1 MRLKKSIKRGIAAVT
16 ITGIMASSAMPA
28 FAKDYH
34 IDYGDIKVDRDQ
46 VSYTDEDGKKYDNEK
61 NEDGDITITGKS
73 DKNTVSIKDADVTFK
88 DLEIDKSTSSS
99 VEGDAAVS
107 VSGDSSIELD
117 GKNTI
122 TSGTKHAGIEKADDN
137 GTLTIKDDNGVSGSL
152 DANGGFGGAGIG
164 GGSNEDGSNITIKG
178 GTMTANGGFGGAGIG
193 GGNGADGSDITI
205 TGGTII
211 ANGGFGGAG
220 IGGGSSSSSGGGNG
234 SDITISGGNVTANG
248 GTAGAGIGGGD
259 GDEANG
265 LNKES
270 DSTGGGKGSNI
281 SISGKDTIV
290 NAEGG
295 AEAAGIGGGRSGD
308 ADTIEITDSTV
319 ISNGHDSNN
328 GNSGAGIGGG
338 GFGAGGGAGGGIS
351 NITIKDADVT
361 AGADAG
367 GAGIGSGNASGW
379 ISYPSSF
386 PNWKAEHPNEG
397 VASDITISGGRVKAS
412 GGDDSAGIGGGYL
425 GSGSDITIKDN
436 ADVTA
441 NGGKWGA
448 GIGGGRDGDGSDIS
462 ISDSNVSASG
472 GAAGAGIGGGRGG
485 KGENVTISGSS
496 TVSVKH
502 GPGATLTSGTRYGAG
517 AGIGNGGAKDSVN
530 GEELTPDTSAIDHT
544 AEHGYIDYF
553 DADGSLLKRIPHHIV
568 EDPAV
573 EPTCTSVGYTAGSHC
588 DLCGEVFVA
597 QTELPLKDHT
607 PAEGRVNVR
616 EATTQEEGY
625 TGDIVCAVCGTVL
638 EYGQPIPKLPAPD
651 ENSPIDPVV
660 PAESSGTVQAPPQ
673 LEVQNLLRQDLIH
686 DETVVQ
692 QSYDESSQTLTIR
705 AELSIATLTGTLG
718 SLKALQAQG
727 VTTIA
732 LVTRHRTSTLDLAA
746 LIALG
751 GEDVTFSLV
760 HTVGIPALFVGG
772 FLHNDLL
779 R

>member
-34 IDYGDIKVDRDQ
+34 IDYGDIKVDQDK
-46 VSYTDEDGKKYDNEK
+46 VSYTDKDGTKYDNEK

-73 DKNTVSIKDADVTFK
+73 DENTVSVKDADVTFK
-88 DLEIDKSTSSS
+88 DLEIDRSASSTAAD
-99 VEGDAAVS
+99 GAAVS
-107 VSGDSSIELD
+107 VSGNSSIELD

-122 TSGTKHAGIEKADDN
+122 SSGMGHAGIEKADDN
-137 GTLTIKDDNGVSGSL
+137 GTMTIKDDNNVSGSL
-152 DANGGFGGAGIG
+152 
-164 GGSNEDGSNITIKG
+164 
-178 GTMTANGGFGGAGIG
+178 TANGGFGGAGIG
-193 GGNGADGSDITI
+193 GGNNADGSDITI

-220 IGGGSSSSSGGGNG
+220 IGGGSSSISGGGNG

-248 GTAGAGIGGGD
+248 GAAGAGIGGGD
-259 GDEANG
+259 GDNANG
-265 LNKES
+265 LNKKS
-270 DSTGGGKGSNI
+270 DSTGGGRGSNI
-281 SISGKDTIV
+281 TISGKNTIV

-319 ISNGHDSNN
+319 ISNGHDSDN

-338 GFGAGGGAGGGIS
+338 GFGAGG
-351 NITIKDADVT
+351 
-361 AGADAG
+361 
-367 GAGIGSGNASGW
+367 AGIGSGRASGW
-379 ISYPSSF
+379 ISYPSIF

-397 VASDITISGGRVKAS
+397 VASGITISGGRVEAS

-448 GIGGGRDGDGSDIS
+448 GIGGGRGGDGSDIS

-502 GPGATLTSGTRYGAG
+502 GPGATLTSGTCYGAG
-517 AGIGNGGAKDSVN
+517 AGIGNGGGKDDVR
-530 GEELTPDTSAIDHT
+530 GEEIAPDISGIDST
-544 AEHGYIDYF
+544 GQGYINYYDS
-553 DADGSLLKRIPHHIV
+553 DNNLL
-568 EDPAV
+568 
-573 EPTCTSVGYTAGSHC
+573 T
-588 DLCGEVFVA
+588 
-597 QTELPLKDHT
+597 
-607 PAEGRVNVR
+607 RVPS
-616 EATTQEEGY
+616 A
-625 TGDIVCAVCGTVL
+625 
-638 EYGQPIPKLPAPD
+638 PAPE
-651 ENSPIDPVV
+651 ENDSEGDDAE
-660 PAESSGTVQAPPQ
+660 PALSASMKQAVSQ
-673 LEVQNLLRQDLIH
+673 LEVRGALRQNLMQDTSI
-686 DETVVQ
+686 VQ
-692 QSYDESSQTLTIR
+692 QDYDADAHVLTIR

-732 LVTRHRTSTLDLAA
+732 LVTQHCTSTLDLAE
-746 LIALG
+746 LTALG
-751 GEDVTFSLV
+751 GEDTVFSLV
-760 HTVGIPALFVGG
+760 HTAGIPALSVGCA
-772 FLHNDLL
+772 LHNELIH
-779 R
+779 

>member
-34 IDYGDIKVDRDQ
+34 IEYGDIKVDQDK
-46 VSYTDEDGKKYDNEK
+46 VSYTDKDGTKYDNEK

-73 DKNTVSIKDADVTFK
+73 DENTVSVKDADVTFK
-88 DLEIDKSTSSS
+88 DLEIDRSASSTAAD
-99 VEGDAAVS
+99 GAAVS
-107 VSGDSSIELD
+107 VSGNSSIELD

-122 TSGTKHAGIEKADDN
+122 SSGMGHAGIEKADDN
-137 GTLTIKDDNGVSGSL
+137 GTMTIKDDNNVSGSL
-152 DANGGFGGAGIG
+152 
-164 GGSNEDGSNITIKG
+164 
-178 GTMTANGGFGGAGIG
+178 TANGGFGGAGIG
-193 GGNGADGSDITI
+193 GGNNADGSDITI
-205 TGGTII
+205 TGGNVT
-211 ANGGFGGAG
+211 ANGGGHAAG
-220 IGGGSSSSSGGGNG
+220 IGGGSSSYSGGGNG

-259 GDEANG
+259 GDAANG
-265 LNKES
+265 LNKKS
-270 DSTGGGKGSNI
+270 DSTGGGRGSNI
-281 SISGKDTIV
+281 TISGKNTIV

-319 ISNGHDSNN
+319 ISNGHDSGN

-338 GFGAGGGAGGGIS
+338 GFGAGGSAGGGIS

-367 GAGIGSGNASGW
+367 GAGIGSGRASGW
-379 ISYPSSF
+379 ISHPSIF

-448 GIGGGRDGDGSDIS
+448 GIGGGWSGDGSDIS

-472 GAAGAGIGGGRGG
+472 GAAGAGIGGGCGG

-502 GPGATLTSGTRYGAG
+502 GPGATLTSGTCYGAG
-517 AGIGNGGAKDSVN
+517 AGIGNGGGKDDVR
-530 GEELTPDTSAIDHT
+530 GEEIAPDISGIDST
-544 AEHGYIDYF
+544 GQGYINYYDS
-553 DADGSLLKRIPHHIV
+553 DNNLL
-568 EDPAV
+568 
-573 EPTCTSVGYTAGSHC
+573 T
-588 DLCGEVFVA
+588 
-597 QTELPLKDHT
+597 
-607 PAEGRVNVR
+607 RVPS
-616 EATTQEEGY
+616 A
-625 TGDIVCAVCGTVL
+625 
-638 EYGQPIPKLPAPD
+638 PAPE
-651 ENSPIDPVV
+651 ENDSEGDDAE
-660 PAESSGTVQAPPQ
+660 PALSASMKQAVSQ
-673 LEVQNLLRQDLIH
+673 LEVRGALRQNLMQDTSI
-686 DETVVQ
+686 VQ
-692 QSYDESSQTLTIR
+692 QDYDADAHVLTIR

-732 LVTRHRTSTLDLAA
+732 FVTQHCTSTLDLAE
-746 LIALG
+746 LTALG
-751 GEDVTFSLV
+751 GEDTVFSLV
-760 HTVGIPALFVGG
+760 HTAGIPALSVGG
-772 FLHNDLL
+772 ALHNELIH
-779 R
+779 

>member
-34 IDYGDIKVDRDQ
+34 IDYGDIKVDQDK
-46 VSYTDEDGKKYDNEK
+46 VSYTDKDGTKYDNEK

-73 DKNTVSIKDADVTFK
+73 DENTVSVKDADVTFK
-88 DLEIDKSTSSS
+88 DLEIDRSASSTAAD
-99 VEGDAAVS
+99 GAAVS
-107 VSGDSSIELD
+107 VSGNSSIELD

-122 TSGTKHAGIEKADDN
+122 SSGMGHAGIEKADDN
-137 GTLTIKDDNGVSGSL
+137 GTMTIKDDNNVSGSL
-152 DANGGFGGAGIG
+152 
-164 GGSNEDGSNITIKG
+164 
-178 GTMTANGGFGGAGIG
+178 TANGGFGGAGIG
-193 GGNGADGSDITI
+193 GGNNADGSDITI
-205 TGGTII
+205 TGGNVT
-211 ANGGFGGAG
+211 ANGGGHAAG

-259 GDEANG
+259 GDAANG

-270 DSTGGGKGSNI
+270 DSTGGGRGSNI
-281 SISGKDTIV
+281 TISGKNTIV
-290 NAEGG
+290 KAEGG

-319 ISNGHDSNN
+319 ISNGHGSDT

-338 GFGAGGGAGGGIS
+338 GVGAGGGAGGGIS

-367 GAGIGSGNASGW
+367 GAGIGSGSASGW
-379 ISYPSSF
+379 INYPGIF

-448 GIGGGRDGDGSDIS
+448 GIGGGRGGDGSDIS

-502 GPGATLTSGTRYGAG
+502 GPGATLTSGTCYGAG
-517 AGIGNGGAKDSVN
+517 AGIGNGGGKDDVR
-530 GEELTPDTSAIDHT
+530 GEEIAPDISGIDST
-544 AEHGYIDYF
+544 GQGYINYYDS
-553 DADGSLLKRIPHHIV
+553 DNNLL
-568 EDPAV
+568 
-573 EPTCTSVGYTAGSHC
+573 T
-588 DLCGEVFVA
+588 
-597 QTELPLKDHT
+597 
-607 PAEGRVNVR
+607 RVPS
-616 EATTQEEGY
+616 A
-625 TGDIVCAVCGTVL
+625 
-638 EYGQPIPKLPAPD
+638 PAPE
-651 ENSPIDPVV
+651 ENDSEGDDAE
-660 PAESSGTVQAPPQ
+660 PALSASMKQAVSQ
-673 LEVQNLLRQDLIH
+673 LEVRGALRQNLMQDTSI
-686 DETVVQ
+686 VQ
-692 QSYDESSQTLTIR
+692 QDYDADAHVLTIR

-732 LVTRHRTSTLDLAA
+732 LVTQHCTSTLDLAE
-746 LIALG
+746 LTALG
-751 GEDVTFSLV
+751 GEDTVFSLV
-760 HTVGIPALFVGG
+760 HTAGIPALSVGG
-772 FLHNDLL
+772 ALHNELIH
-779 R
+779 

>member
-16 ITGIMASSAMPA
+16 ITGIMVSSAMPA

-34 IDYGDIKVDRDQ
+34 IDYGDIKVDQDK
-46 VSYTDEDGKKYDNEK
+46 VSYTDKDGTKYDNEK

-73 DKNTVSIKDADVTFK
+73 DENTVSVKDADVTFK
-88 DLEIDKSTSSS
+88 DLEIDRSASSTAAD
-99 VEGDAAVS
+99 GAAVS
-107 VSGDSSIELD
+107 VSGNSSIELD

-122 TSGTKHAGIEKADDN
+122 SSGMGHAGIEKADDN
-137 GTLTIKDDNGVSGSL
+137 GTMTIKDDNNVSGSL
-152 DANGGFGGAGIG
+152 
-164 GGSNEDGSNITIKG
+164 
-178 GTMTANGGFGGAGIG
+178 TANGGFGGAGIG
-193 GGNGADGSDITI
+193 GGNNADGSDITI
-205 TGGTII
+205 TGGNVT
-211 ANGGFGGAG
+211 ANGGGHAAG

-259 GDEANG
+259 GDAANG

-270 DSTGGGKGSNI
+270 DSTGGGRGSNI
-281 SISGKDTIV
+281 TISGKNTIV
-290 NAEGG
+290 KAEGG

-319 ISNGHDSNN
+319 ISNGHDSGN

-367 GAGIGSGNASGW
+367 GAGIGSGNASGFT
-379 ISYPSSF
+379 IFY

-448 GIGGGRDGDGSDIS
+448 GIGGGRGGDGSDIS

-502 GPGATLTSGTRYGAG
+502 GPGATLPSGTCYGAG
-517 AGIGNGGAKDSVN
+517 AGIGNGGGKDDVR
-530 GEELTPDTSAIDHT
+530 GEEIAPDISGIDST
-544 AEHGYIDYF
+544 GQGYINYYDS
-553 DADGSLLKRIPHHIV
+553 DNNLL
-568 EDPAV
+568 
-573 EPTCTSVGYTAGSHC
+573 T
-588 DLCGEVFVA
+588 
-597 QTELPLKDHT
+597 
-607 PAEGRVNVR
+607 RVPS
-616 EATTQEEGY
+616 A
-625 TGDIVCAVCGTVL
+625 
-638 EYGQPIPKLPAPD
+638 PAPE
-651 ENSPIDPVV
+651 ENDSEGDDAE
-660 PAESSGTVQAPPQ
+660 PALSASMKQAVSQ
-673 LEVQNLLRQDLIH
+673 LEVRGALRQNLMQDTSI
-686 DETVVQ
+686 VQ
-692 QSYDESSQTLTIR
+692 QDYDADAHVLTIR

-732 LVTRHRTSTLDLAA
+732 LVTQHCTSTLDLAE
-746 LIALG
+746 LTALG
-751 GEDVTFSLV
+751 GEDTVFSLV
-760 HTVGIPALFVGG
+760 HTAGIPALSVGG
-772 FLHNDLL
+772 ALHNELIH
-779 R
+779 

>member
-34 IDYGDIKVDRDQ
+34 IDYGDIKVDQDK
-46 VSYTDEDGKKYDNEK
+46 VSYTDKDGTKYDNEK

-73 DKNTVSIKDADVTFK
+73 DENTVSVKDADVTFK
-88 DLEIDKSTSSS
+88 DLEIDRSASSTAAD
-99 VEGDAAVS
+99 GAAVS
-107 VSGDSSIELD
+107 VSGNSSIELD

-122 TSGTKHAGIEKADDN
+122 SSGMGHAGIEKADDN
-137 GTLTIKDDNGVSGSL
+137 GTMTIKDDNNVSGSL
-152 DANGGFGGAGIG
+152 
-164 GGSNEDGSNITIKG
+164 
-178 GTMTANGGFGGAGIG
+178 TANGGFGGAGIG
-193 GGNGADGSDITI
+193 GGNNADGSDITI
-205 TGGTII
+205 TGGAII

-220 IGGGSSSSSGGGNG
+220 IGGGSSSISGGGNG

-259 GDEANG
+259 GDNANG
-265 LNKES
+265 LNKKS
-270 DSTGGGKGSNI
+270 DSTGGGRGSNI
-281 SISGKDTIV
+281 TISGKNTIV

-319 ISNGHDSNN
+319 ISNGHDSDN

-361 AGADAG
+361 AGADTG
-367 GAGIGSGNASGW
+367 GAGIGSGRASGW
-379 ISYPSSF
+379 ISYPSIF

-448 GIGGGRDGDGSDIS
+448 GIGGGRGGDGSDIS

-502 GPGATLTSGTRYGAG
+502 GPGATLTSGTCYGAG
-517 AGIGNGGAKDSVN
+517 AGIGNGGGKDDVR
-530 GEELTPDTSAIDHT
+530 GEEIAPDISGIDST
-544 AEHGYIDYF
+544 GQGYINYYDS
-553 DADGSLLKRIPHHIV
+553 DNNLL
-568 EDPAV
+568 
-573 EPTCTSVGYTAGSHC
+573 T
-588 DLCGEVFVA
+588 
-597 QTELPLKDHT
+597 
-607 PAEGRVNVR
+607 RVPS
-616 EATTQEEGY
+616 A
-625 TGDIVCAVCGTVL
+625 
-638 EYGQPIPKLPAPD
+638 PAPEKND
-651 ENSPIDPVV
+651 SEGDDTE
-660 PAESSGTVQAPPQ
+660 PALSASMKQAISQ
-673 LEVQNLLRQDLIH
+673 LEVRGALRQNLMQDTSI
-686 DETVVQ
+686 VQ
-692 QSYDESSQTLTIR
+692 QDYDADAHVLTIR

-732 LVTRHRTSTLDLAA
+732 LVTQHCTSTLDLAE
-746 LIALG
+746 LTALG
-751 GEDVTFSLV
+751 GEDTVFSLV
-760 HTVGIPALFVGG
+760 HTAGIPALSVGG
-772 FLHNDLL
+772 ALHNELIH
-779 R
+779 

>member
-34 IDYGDIKVDRDQ
+34 IDYGDIKVDQDK
-46 VSYTDEDGKKYDNEK
+46 VSYTDKDGTKYDNEK
-61 NEDGDITITGKS
+61 NEDGDIIITGKS
-73 DKNTVSIKDADVTFK
+73 DENTVSVKDADVTFK
-88 DLEIDKSTSSS
+88 DLEIDRSASSTAAD
-99 VEGDAAVS
+99 GAAVS
-107 VSGDSSIELD
+107 VSGNSSIELD

-122 TSGTKHAGIEKADDN
+122 SSGMGHAGIEKADDN
-137 GTLTIKDDNGVSGSL
+137 GTMTIKDDNNVSGSL
-152 DANGGFGGAGIG
+152 
-164 GGSNEDGSNITIKG
+164 
-178 GTMTANGGFGGAGIG
+178 TANGGFGGAGIG
-193 GGNGADGSDITI
+193 GGNNADGSDITI
-205 TGGTII
+205 SGGNVT
-211 ANGGFGGAG
+211 ANGGGHAAG
-220 IGGGSSSSSGGGNG
+220 IGGGSSSYSGGGNG

-259 GDEANG
+259 GDAANG
-265 LNKES
+265 SNKES
-270 DSTGGGKGSNI
+270 DSTGGGRGSNI
-281 SISGKDTIV
+281 TISGKNTIV
-290 NAEGG
+290 KAEGG

-319 ISNGHDSNN
+319 ISNGHGSDT

-367 GAGIGSGNASGW
+367 GAGIGSGSASGW
-379 ISYPSSF
+379 ISYPSIF

-448 GIGGGRDGDGSDIS
+448 GIGGGRGGDGSDIS

-502 GPGATLTSGTRYGAG
+502 GPGATLTSGTCYGAG
-517 AGIGNGGAKDSVN
+517 AGIGNGGGKDDVR
-530 GEELTPDTSAIDHT
+530 GEEIAPDISGIDST
-544 AEHGYIDYF
+544 GQGYINYYDS
-553 DADGSLLKRIPHHIV
+553 DNNLL
-568 EDPAV
+568 
-573 EPTCTSVGYTAGSHC
+573 T
-588 DLCGEVFVA
+588 
-597 QTELPLKDHT
+597 
-607 PAEGRVNVR
+607 RVPS
-616 EATTQEEGY
+616 A
-625 TGDIVCAVCGTVL
+625 
-638 EYGQPIPKLPAPD
+638 PAPE
-651 ENSPIDPVV
+651 ENDSEGDDAE
-660 PAESSGTVQAPPQ
+660 PALSASMKQAVSQ
-673 LEVQNLLRQDLIH
+673 LEVRGALRQNLMQDTSI
-686 DETVVQ
+686 VQ
-692 QSYDESSQTLTIR
+692 QDYDADAHVLTIR

-732 LVTRHRTSTLDLAA
+732 LVTQHCTSTLDLAE
-746 LIALG
+746 LTALG
-751 GEDVTFSLV
+751 GEDTVFSLV
-760 HTVGIPALFVGG
+760 HTAGIPALSVGG
-772 FLHNDLL
+772 ALHNELIH
-779 R
+779 

>member
-34 IDYGDIKVDRDQ
+34 IDYGDIKVDQDK
-46 VSYTDEDGKKYDNEK
+46 VSYTDKDGTKYDNEK

-73 DKNTVSIKDADVTFK
+73 DENTVSVKDADVTFK
-88 DLEIDKSTSSS
+88 DLEIDRSASSTAAD
-99 VEGDAAVS
+99 GAAVS
-107 VSGDSSIELD
+107 VSGNSSIELD

-122 TSGTKHAGIEKADDN
+122 SSGMGHAGIEKADDN
-137 GTLTIKDDNGVSGSL
+137 GTMTIKDDNNVSGSL
-152 DANGGFGGAGIG
+152 
-164 GGSNEDGSNITIKG
+164 
-178 GTMTANGGFGGAGIG
+178 TANGGFGGAGIG
-193 GGNGADGSDITI
+193 GGNNADGSDITI

-220 IGGGSSSSSGGGNG
+220 IGGGSSSISGGGNG

-259 GDEANG
+259 GDNANG
-265 LNKES
+265 LNKKS
-270 DSTGGGKGSNI
+270 DSTGGGRGSNI
-281 SISGKDTIV
+281 TISGKNTIV

-319 ISNGHDSNN
+319 ISNGHDSDN

-367 GAGIGSGNASGW
+367 GAGIGSGRASGW
-379 ISYPSSF
+379 ISHPSIF

-448 GIGGGRDGDGSDIS
+448 GIGGGRGGDGSDIS

-502 GPGATLTSGTRYGAG
+502 GPGATLTSGTCYGAG
-517 AGIGNGGAKDSVN
+517 AGIGNGGGKDDVR
-530 GEELTPDTSAIDHT
+530 GEEIAPDISGIDST
-544 AEHGYIDYF
+544 GQGYINYYDS
-553 DADGSLLKRIPHHIV
+553 DNNLL
-568 EDPAV
+568 
-573 EPTCTSVGYTAGSHC
+573 T
-588 DLCGEVFVA
+588 
-597 QTELPLKDHT
+597 
-607 PAEGRVNVR
+607 RVPS
-616 EATTQEEGY
+616 A
-625 TGDIVCAVCGTVL
+625 
-638 EYGQPIPKLPAPD
+638 PAPE
-651 ENSPIDPVV
+651 ENDSEGDDAE
-660 PAESSGTVQAPPQ
+660 PALSASMKQAVSQ
-673 LEVQNLLRQDLIH
+673 LEVRGALRQNLMQDTSI
-686 DETVVQ
+686 VQ
-692 QSYDESSQTLTIR
+692 QDYDADAHVLTIR

-732 LVTRHRTSTLDLAA
+732 LVTQHCTSTLDLAE
-746 LIALG
+746 LTALG
-751 GEDVTFSLV
+751 GEDTVFSLV
-760 HTVGIPALFVGG
+760 HTAGIPALSVGG
-772 FLHNDLL
+772 ALHNELIH
-779 R
+779 

>member
-34 IDYGDIKVDRDQ
+34 IEYGDIKVDQDK
-46 VSYTDEDGKKYDNEK
+46 VSYTDKDGTKYDNEK

-73 DKNTVSIKDADVTFK
+73 DENTVSVKDADVTFK
-88 DLEIDKSTSSS
+88 DLEIDRSASSTAAD
-99 VEGDAAVS
+99 GAAVS
-107 VSGDSSIELD
+107 VSGNSSIELD

-122 TSGTKHAGIEKADDN
+122 SSGMYHAGIEKADDN
-137 GTLTIKDDNGVSGSL
+137 GTMTIKDDNNVSGSL
-152 DANGGFGGAGIG
+152 
-164 GGSNEDGSNITIKG
+164 
-178 GTMTANGGFGGAGIG
+178 TANGGFGGAGIG

-205 TGGTII
+205 TGGNVT
-211 ANGGFGGAG
+211 ANGGGHAAG

-259 GDEANG
+259 GDNANG
-265 LNKES
+265 WNKKS
-270 DSTGGGKGSNI
+270 DSTGGGRGSNI
-281 SISGKDTIV
+281 TISGKNTIV

-319 ISNGHDSNN
+319 ISNGHDSDN

-367 GAGIGSGNASGW
+367 GAGIGSGSASGW
-379 ISYPSSF
+379 ISYPSIF

-397 VASDITISGGRVKAS
+397 VASDITISGGRVNAS

-448 GIGGGRDGDGSDIS
+448 GIGGGRGGDGSDIS

-502 GPGATLTSGTRYGAG
+502 GPGATLTSGTCYGAG
-517 AGIGNGGAKDSVN
+517 AGIGNGGGKDDVR
-530 GEELTPDTSAIDHT
+530 GEEIAPDISGIDST
-544 AEHGYIDYF
+544 GQGYINYYDS
-553 DADGSLLKRIPHHIV
+553 DNNLL
-568 EDPAV
+568 
-573 EPTCTSVGYTAGSHC
+573 T
-588 DLCGEVFVA
+588 
-597 QTELPLKDHT
+597 
-607 PAEGRVNVR
+607 RVPS
-616 EATTQEEGY
+616 A
-625 TGDIVCAVCGTVL
+625 
-638 EYGQPIPKLPAPD
+638 PAPE
-651 ENSPIDPVV
+651 ENDSEGDDAE
-660 PAESSGTVQAPPQ
+660 PALSASMKQAVSQ
-673 LEVQNLLRQDLIH
+673 LEVRGALRQNLMQDTSI
-686 DETVVQ
+686 VQ
-692 QSYDESSQTLTIR
+692 QDYDADAHVLTIR

-732 LVTRHRTSTLDLAA
+732 FVTQHCTSTLDLAE
-746 LIALG
+746 LTALG
-751 GEDVTFSLV
+751 GEDTVFSLV
-760 HTVGIPALFVGG
+760 HTAGIPALSVGG
-772 FLHNDLL
+772 ALHNELIH
-779 R
+779 

>member
-34 IDYGDIKVDRDQ
+34 IDYGDIKVDQDK
-46 VSYTDEDGKKYDNEK
+46 VSYTDKDGTKYDNEK

-73 DKNTVSIKDADVTFK
+73 DENTVSVKDADVTFK
-88 DLEIDKSTSSS
+88 DLEIDRSASSTAAD
-99 VEGDAAVS
+99 GAAVS
-107 VSGDSSIELD
+107 VSGNSSIELD

-122 TSGTKHAGIEKADDN
+122 SSGMGHAGIEKADDN
-137 GTLTIKDDNGVSGSL
+137 GTMTIKDDNNVSGSL
-152 DANGGFGGAGIG
+152 
-164 GGSNEDGSNITIKG
+164 
-178 GTMTANGGFGGAGIG
+178 TANGGFGGAGIG
-193 GGNGADGSDITI
+193 GGNNADGSDITI

-220 IGGGSSSSSGGGNG
+220 IGGGSSSISGGGNG

-259 GDEANG
+259 GDNANG
-265 LNKES
+265 LNKKS
-270 DSTGGGKGSNI
+270 DST
-281 SISGKDTIV
+281 
-290 NAEGG
+290 
-295 AEAAGIGGGRSGD
+295 
-308 ADTIEITDSTV
+308 
-319 ISNGHDSNN
+319 
-328 GNSGAGIGGG
+328 GGG

-367 GAGIGSGNASGW
+367 GAGIGSGSASGLT
-379 ISYPSSF
+379 IYY

-448 GIGGGRDGDGSDIS
+448 GIGGGRGGDGSDIS

-502 GPGATLTSGTRYGAG
+502 GPGATLTSGTCYGAG
-517 AGIGNGGAKDSVN
+517 AGIGNGGGKDDVR
-530 GEELTPDTSAIDHT
+530 GEEIAPDISGIDST
-544 AEHGYIDYF
+544 GQGYINYYDS
-553 DADGSLLKRIPHHIV
+553 DNNLL
-568 EDPAV
+568 
-573 EPTCTSVGYTAGSHC
+573 T
-588 DLCGEVFVA
+588 
-597 QTELPLKDHT
+597 
-607 PAEGRVNVR
+607 RVPS
-616 EATTQEEGY
+616 A
-625 TGDIVCAVCGTVL
+625 
-638 EYGQPIPKLPAPD
+638 PAPE
-651 ENSPIDPVV
+651 ENDSEGDDAE
-660 PAESSGTVQAPPQ
+660 PALSASMKQAVSQ
-673 LEVQNLLRQDLIH
+673 LEVRSALRQNLMQDTSI
-686 DETVVQ
+686 VQ
-692 QSYDESSQTLTIR
+692 QDYDADAHVLTIR

-732 LVTRHRTSTLDLAA
+732 LVTQHCTSTLDLAE
-746 LIALG
+746 LTALG
-751 GEDVTFSLV
+751 GEDTVFSLV
-760 HTVGIPALFVGG
+760 HTASIPALSVGG
-772 FLHNDLL
+772 ALHNELIH
-779 R
+779 

>member
-34 IDYGDIKVDRDQ
+34 IDYGDIKVDQDK
-46 VSYTDEDGKKYDNEK
+46 VSDTDKDGTKYDNEK

-73 DKNTVSIKDADVTFK
+73 DENTVSVKDADVTFK
-88 DLEIDKSTSSS
+88 DLEIDRSASSTAAD
-99 VEGDAAVS
+99 GAAVS
-107 VSGDSSIELD
+107 VSGNSNIELD

-122 TSGTKHAGIEKADDN
+122 SSGMGHAGIEKADDN
-137 GTLTIKDDNGVSGSL
+137 GTMTIKDDNNVSGSL
-152 DANGGFGGAGIG
+152 
-164 GGSNEDGSNITIKG
+164 
-178 GTMTANGGFGGAGIG
+178 TANGGFGGAGIG
-193 GGNGADGSDITI
+193 GGNNADGSDITI

-220 IGGGSSSSSGGGNG
+220 IGGGSSSISGGGNG

-259 GDEANG
+259 GDNANG
-265 LNKES
+265 LNKKS
-270 DSTGGGKGSNI
+270 DSTGGGRGSNI
-281 SISGKDTIV
+281 TISGKNTIV

-319 ISNGHDSNN
+319 ISNGHDSDN

-367 GAGIGSGNASGW
+367 GAGIGSGSASGW
-379 ISYPSSF
+379 ISYPSIF

-448 GIGGGRDGDGSDIS
+448 GIGGGRGGDGSDIS

-502 GPGATLTSGTRYGAG
+502 GPGATLTSGTCYGAG
-517 AGIGNGGAKDSVN
+517 AGIGNGGGKDDVR
-530 GEELTPDTSAIDHT
+530 GEEIAPDISGIDST
-544 AEHGYIDYF
+544 GQGYINYYDS
-553 DADGSLLKRIPHHIV
+553 DNNLL
-568 EDPAV
+568 
-573 EPTCTSVGYTAGSHC
+573 T
-588 DLCGEVFVA
+588 
-597 QTELPLKDHT
+597 
-607 PAEGRVNVR
+607 RVPS
-616 EATTQEEGY
+616 A
-625 TGDIVCAVCGTVL
+625 
-638 EYGQPIPKLPAPD
+638 PAPE
-651 ENSPIDPVV
+651 ENDSEGDDAE
-660 PAESSGTVQAPPQ
+660 PALSASMKQAVSQ
-673 LEVQNLLRQDLIH
+673 LEVRGALRQNLMQDTSI
-686 DETVVQ
+686 VQ
-692 QSYDESSQTLTIR
+692 QDYDADAHVLTIR

-732 LVTRHRTSTLDLAA
+732 LVTQHCTSTLDLAE
-746 LIALG
+746 LTALG
-751 GEDVTFSLV
+751 GEDTVFSLV
-760 HTVGIPALFVGG
+760 HTAGIPALSVGG
-772 FLHNDLL
+772 ALHNELIH
-779 R
+779 

>member
-34 IDYGDIKVDRDQ
+34 IDYGDIKVDQDK
-46 VSYTDEDGKKYDNEK
+46 VSYTDKDGTKYDNEK

-73 DKNTVSIKDADVTFK
+73 DENTVSVKDADVTFK
-88 DLEIDKSTSSS
+88 DLEIDRSASSTAAD
-99 VEGDAAVS
+99 GAAVS
-107 VSGDSSIELD
+107 VSGNSSIELD

-122 TSGTKHAGIEKADDN
+122 SSGMGHAGIEKADDN
-137 GTLTIKDDNGVSGSL
+137 GTMTIKDDNNVSGSL
-152 DANGGFGGAGIG
+152 
-164 GGSNEDGSNITIKG
+164 
-178 GTMTANGGFGGAGIG
+178 TANGGFGGAGIG
-193 GGNGADGSDITI
+193 GGNNADGSDITI
-205 TGGTII
+205 TGGAII

-220 IGGGSSSSSGGGNG
+220 IGGGSSSISGGGNG

-259 GDEANG
+259 GDNANG
-265 LNKES
+265 LNKKS
-270 DSTGGGKGSNI
+270 DSTGGGRGSNI
-281 SISGKDTIV
+281 TISGKNTIV

-308 ADTIEITDSTV
+308 ADTLEITDSTV
-319 ISNGHDSNN
+319 ISNGHDSDN

-367 GAGIGSGNASGW
+367 GAGIGSGSASGW
-379 ISYPSSF
+379 ISYPSIF

-448 GIGGGRDGDGSDIS
+448 GIGGGRGGDGSDIS

-502 GPGATLTSGTRYGAG
+502 GPGATLTSGTCYGAG
-517 AGIGNGGAKDSVN
+517 AGIGNGGGKDDVR
-530 GEELTPDTSAIDHT
+530 GEEIAPDISGIDST
-544 AEHGYIDYF
+544 GQGYINYYDS
-553 DADGSLLKRIPHHIV
+553 DNNLL
-568 EDPAV
+568 
-573 EPTCTSVGYTAGSHC
+573 T
-588 DLCGEVFVA
+588 
-597 QTELPLKDHT
+597 
-607 PAEGRVNVR
+607 RVPS
-616 EATTQEEGY
+616 A
-625 TGDIVCAVCGTVL
+625 
-638 EYGQPIPKLPAPD
+638 PAPEKND
-651 ENSPIDPVV
+651 SEGDDAE
-660 PAESSGTVQAPPQ
+660 PALSASMKQAVSQ
-673 LEVQNLLRQDLIH
+673 LEVRGALRQNLMQDTSI
-686 DETVVQ
+686 VQ
-692 QSYDESSQTLTIR
+692 QDYDADAHVLTIR

-732 LVTRHRTSTLDLAA
+732 LVTQHCTSTLDLAE
-746 LIALG
+746 LTALG
-751 GEDVTFSLV
+751 GEDTVFSLV
-760 HTVGIPALFVGG
+760 HTAGIPALSVGG
-772 FLHNDLL
+772 ALHNELIH
-779 R
+779 

>member
-34 IDYGDIKVDRDQ
+34 IDYGDIKVDQDK
-46 VSYTDEDGKKYDNEK
+46 VSYTDKDGTKYDNEK

-73 DKNTVSIKDADVTFK
+73 DENTISVKDADVTFK
-88 DLEIDKSTSSS
+88 DLEIDRSASSTAAD
-99 VEGDAAVS
+99 GAAVS
-107 VSGDSSIELD
+107 VSGNSSIELD

-122 TSGTKHAGIEKADDN
+122 SSGMGHAGIEKADDN
-137 GTLTIKDDNGVSGSL
+137 GTMTIKDDNNVSGSL
-152 DANGGFGGAGIG
+152 
-164 GGSNEDGSNITIKG
+164 
-178 GTMTANGGFGGAGIG
+178 TANGGFGGAGIG
-193 GGNGADGSDITI
+193 GGNNADGSDITI

-220 IGGGSSSSSGGGNG
+220 IGGGSSSISGGGNG

-259 GDEANG
+259 GDNANG
-265 LNKES
+265 LNKKS
-270 DSTGGGKGSNI
+270 DSTGGGRGSNI
-281 SISGKDTIV
+281 TISGKNTTV

-319 ISNGHDSNN
+319 ISNGHDSDN

-367 GAGIGSGNASGW
+367 GAGIGSGRASGW
-379 ISYPSSF
+379 ISYPSIF

-448 GIGGGRDGDGSDIS
+448 GIGGGRGGDGSDIS

-502 GPGATLTSGTRYGAG
+502 GPGATLTSGTCYGAG
-517 AGIGNGGAKDSVN
+517 AGIGNGGGKDDVR
-530 GEELTPDTSAIDHT
+530 GEEIAPDISGIDST
-544 AEHGYIDYF
+544 GQGYINYYDS
-553 DADGSLLKRIPHHIV
+553 DNNLL
-568 EDPAV
+568 
-573 EPTCTSVGYTAGSHC
+573 T
-588 DLCGEVFVA
+588 
-597 QTELPLKDHT
+597 
-607 PAEGRVNVR
+607 RVPS
-616 EATTQEEGY
+616 A
-625 TGDIVCAVCGTVL
+625 
-638 EYGQPIPKLPAPD
+638 PAPE
-651 ENSPIDPVV
+651 ENDSEGDDAE
-660 PAESSGTVQAPPQ
+660 PALSASMKQAVSQ
-673 LEVQNLLRQDLIH
+673 LEVRGALRQNLMQDTSI
-686 DETVVQ
+686 VQ
-692 QSYDESSQTLTIR
+692 QDYDADAHVLTIR

-727 VTTIA
+727 VTTIT
-732 LVTRHRTSTLDLAA
+732 LVTQHCTSTLDLAE
-746 LIALG
+746 LTALG
-751 GEDVTFSLV
+751 GEDTVFSLV
-760 HTVGIPALFVGG
+760 HTAGIPALSVGG
-772 FLHNDLL
+772 ALHNELIH
-779 R
+779 

>member
-34 IDYGDIKVDRDQ
+34 IDYGDIKVDQDK
-46 VSYTDEDGKKYDNEK
+46 VSYTDKDGTKYDNEK

-73 DKNTVSIKDADVTFK
+73 DENTVSVKDADVTFK
-88 DLEIDKSTSSS
+88 DLEIDRSASSTAAD
-99 VEGDAAVS
+99 GAAVS
-107 VSGDSSIELD
+107 VSGNSSIELD

-122 TSGTKHAGIEKADDN
+122 SSGMGHAGIEKADDN
-137 GTLTIKDDNGVSGSL
+137 GTMTIKDDNNVSGSL
-152 DANGGFGGAGIG
+152 
-164 GGSNEDGSNITIKG
+164 
-178 GTMTANGGFGGAGIG
+178 TANGGFGGAGIG

-205 TGGTII
+205 
-211 ANGGFGGAG
+211 
-220 IGGGSSSSSGGGNG
+220 
-234 SDITISGGNVTANG
+234 SGGNVTANG
-248 GTAGAGIGGGD
+248 GGHAAGIGGGSSSYSGGGD
-259 GDEANG
+259 GDNANG
-265 LNKES
+265 LNKKS
-270 DSTGGGKGSNI
+270 DSTGGGRGSNI
-281 SISGKDTIV
+281 TISGKNTIV
-290 NAEGG
+290 KAEGG

-319 ISNGHDSNN
+319 ISNGHGSDT

-367 GAGIGSGNASGW
+367 GAGIGSGSASGW
-379 ISYPSSF
+379 INYPSIF

-448 GIGGGRDGDGSDIS
+448 GIGGGRGGDGSDIS

-502 GPGATLTSGTRYGAG
+502 GPGATLTSGTCYGAG
-517 AGIGNGGAKDSVN
+517 AGIGNGGGKDDVR
-530 GEELTPDTSAIDHT
+530 GEEIVPDISGIDST
-544 AEHGYIDYF
+544 GQGYINYYDS
-553 DADGSLLKRIPHHIV
+553 DNNLL
-568 EDPAV
+568 
-573 EPTCTSVGYTAGSHC
+573 T
-588 DLCGEVFVA
+588 
-597 QTELPLKDHT
+597 
-607 PAEGRVNVR
+607 RVPS
-616 EATTQEEGY
+616 A
-625 TGDIVCAVCGTVL
+625 
-638 EYGQPIPKLPAPD
+638 PAPE
-651 ENSPIDPVV
+651 ENDSEGDDAE
-660 PAESSGTVQAPPQ
+660 PALSASMKQAVSQ
-673 LEVQNLLRQDLIH
+673 LEVRGALRQNLMQDTSI
-686 DETVVQ
+686 VQ
-692 QSYDESSQTLTIR
+692 QDYDADAHVLTIR

-732 LVTRHRTSTLDLAA
+732 LVTQHCTSTLDLAE
-746 LIALG
+746 LTALG
-751 GEDVTFSLV
+751 GEDTVFSLV
-760 HTVGIPALFVGG
+760 HTAGIPALSVGG
-772 FLHNDLL
+772 ALHNELIH
-779 R
+779 

>member
-34 IDYGDIKVDRDQ
+34 IDYGDIKVDQDK
-46 VSYTDEDGKKYDNEK
+46 VSYTDKDGTKYDNEK

-73 DKNTVSIKDADVTFK
+73 DENTVSVKDADVTFK
-88 DLEIDKSTSSS
+88 DLEIDRSASSTAAD
-99 VEGDAAVS
+99 GAAVS
-107 VSGDSSIELD
+107 VSGNSSIELD

-122 TSGTKHAGIEKADDN
+122 SSGMGHAGIEKADDN
-137 GTLTIKDDNGVSGSL
+137 GTMTIKDDNNVSGSL
-152 DANGGFGGAGIG
+152 
-164 GGSNEDGSNITIKG
+164 
-178 GTMTANGGFGGAGIG
+178 TANGGFGGAGIG
-193 GGNGADGSDITI
+193 GGNNADGSDITI

-220 IGGGSSSSSGGGNG
+220 IGGGSSSISGGGNG
-234 SDITISGGNVTANG
+234 SDITISAGNVTANG

-259 GDEANG
+259 GDNANG
-265 LNKES
+265 LNKKS
-270 DSTGGGKGSNI
+270 DSTGGGRGSNI
-281 SISGKDTIV
+281 TISGKNTIV

-319 ISNGHDSNN
+319 ISNGHDSDN

-367 GAGIGSGNASGW
+367 GAGIGSGSASGW
-379 ISYPSSF
+379 ISYPSIF

-448 GIGGGRDGDGSDIS
+448 GIGGGRGGDGSDIS

-502 GPGATLTSGTRYGAG
+502 GPGATLTSGTCYGAG
-517 AGIGNGGAKDSVN
+517 AGIGNGGGKDDVR
-530 GEELTPDTSAIDHT
+530 GEEIAPDISGIDST
-544 AEHGYIDYF
+544 GQGYINYYDS
-553 DADGSLLKRIPHHIV
+553 DNNLL
-568 EDPAV
+568 
-573 EPTCTSVGYTAGSHC
+573 T
-588 DLCGEVFVA
+588 
-597 QTELPLKDHT
+597 
-607 PAEGRVNVR
+607 RVPS
-616 EATTQEEGY
+616 A
-625 TGDIVCAVCGTVL
+625 
-638 EYGQPIPKLPAPD
+638 PAPE
-651 ENSPIDPVV
+651 ENDSEGDDAE
-660 PAESSGTVQAPPQ
+660 PALSASMKQAVSQ
-673 LEVQNLLRQDLIH
+673 LEVRGALRQNLMQDTSI
-686 DETVVQ
+686 VQ
-692 QSYDESSQTLTIR
+692 QDYDADAHVLTIR

-732 LVTRHRTSTLDLAA
+732 LVTQHCTSTLDLAE
-746 LIALG
+746 LTALG
-751 GEDVTFSLV
+751 GEDTVFSLV
-760 HTVGIPALFVGG
+760 HTAGIPALSVGG
-772 FLHNDLL
+772 ALHNELIH
-779 R
+779 

>member
-34 IDYGDIKVDRDQ
+34 IDYGDIKVDQDK
-46 VSYTDEDGKKYDNEK
+46 VSYTDKDGTKYDNEK

-73 DKNTVSIKDADVTFK
+73 DENTVSVKDADVTFK
-88 DLEIDKSTSSS
+88 DLEIDRSASSTAAD
-99 VEGDAAVS
+99 GAAVS
-107 VSGDSSIELD
+107 VSGNSSIELD

-122 TSGTKHAGIEKADDN
+122 SSGMGHAGIEKADDN
-137 GTLTIKDDNGVSGSL
+137 GTMTIKDDNNVSGSL
-152 DANGGFGGAGIG
+152 
-164 GGSNEDGSNITIKG
+164 
-178 GTMTANGGFGGAGIG
+178 TANGGFGGAGIG
-193 GGNGADGSDITI
+193 GGNNADGSDITI

-220 IGGGSSSSSGGGNG
+220 IGGGSSSISGGGNG

-259 GDEANG
+259 GDNANG
-265 LNKES
+265 LNKKS
-270 DSTGGGKGSNI
+270 DSTGGGRGSNI
-281 SISGKDTIV
+281 TISGKNTIV

-319 ISNGHDSNN
+319 ISNGHDSDN

-367 GAGIGSGNASGW
+367 GAGIGSGRASGW
-379 ISYPSSF
+379 ISYPSIF

-397 VASDITISGGRVKAS
+397 VASDITISGGRVEAS

-448 GIGGGRDGDGSDIS
+448 GIGGGRGGDGSDIS

-502 GPGATLTSGTRYGAG
+502 GPGATLTSGTCYGAG
-517 AGIGNGGAKDSVN
+517 AGIGDGGGKDDVR
-530 GEELTPDTSAIDHT
+530 GEEIAPDISGIDST
-544 AEHGYIDYF
+544 GQGYINYYDS
-553 DADGSLLKRIPHHIV
+553 DNNLL
-568 EDPAV
+568 
-573 EPTCTSVGYTAGSHC
+573 T
-588 DLCGEVFVA
+588 
-597 QTELPLKDHT
+597 
-607 PAEGRVNVR
+607 RVPS
-616 EATTQEEGY
+616 A
-625 TGDIVCAVCGTVL
+625 
-638 EYGQPIPKLPAPD
+638 PAPE
-651 ENSPIDPVV
+651 ENDSEGDDAE
-660 PAESSGTVQAPPQ
+660 PALSASMKQAVSQ
-673 LEVQNLLRQDLIH
+673 LEVRGALRQNLMQDTSI
-686 DETVVQ
+686 VQ
-692 QSYDESSQTLTIR
+692 QDYDADAHVLTIR

-732 LVTRHRTSTLDLAA
+732 LVTQHCTSTLDLAE
-746 LIALG
+746 LTALG
-751 GEDVTFSLV
+751 GEDTVFSLV
-760 HTVGIPALFVGG
+760 HTASIPALSVGG
-772 FLHNDLL
+772 ALHNELIH
-779 R
+779 

>member
-1 MRLKKSIKRGIAAVT
+1 
-16 ITGIMASSAMPA
+16 MPA

-34 IDYGDIKVDRDQ
+34 IDYGDIKVDQDK
-46 VSYTDEDGKKYDNEK
+46 VSYTDKDGTKYDNEK

-73 DKNTVSIKDADVTFK
+73 DENTVSVKDADVTFK
-88 DLEIDKSTSSS
+88 DLEIDRSASSTAAD
-99 VEGDAAVS
+99 GAAVS
-107 VSGDSSIELD
+107 VSGNSSIELD

-122 TSGTKHAGIEKADDN
+122 SSGMGHAGIEKADDN
-137 GTLTIKDDNGVSGSL
+137 GTMTIKDDNNVSGSL
-152 DANGGFGGAGIG
+152 
-164 GGSNEDGSNITIKG
+164 
-178 GTMTANGGFGGAGIG
+178 TANGGFGGAGIG
-193 GGNGADGSDITI
+193 GGNNADGSDITI

-220 IGGGSSSSSGGGNG
+220 IGGGSSSISGGGNG

-259 GDEANG
+259 GDNANG
-265 LNKES
+265 LNKKS
-270 DSTGGGKGSNI
+270 DSTGGGRGSNI
-281 SISGKDTIV
+281 TISGKNTIV

-319 ISNGHDSNN
+319 ISNGHDSDN

-367 GAGIGSGNASGW
+367 GAGIGSGNASGLT
-379 ISYPSSF
+379 IYY
-386 PNWKAEHPNEG
+386 PNWKDEHPNEG

-448 GIGGGRDGDGSDIS
+448 GIGGGRGGDGSDIS

-502 GPGATLTSGTRYGAG
+502 GPGATLTSGTCYGAG
-517 AGIGNGGAKDSVN
+517 AGIGNGGGKDDVR
-530 GEELTPDTSAIDHT
+530 GEEIAPDISGIDST
-544 AEHGYIDYF
+544 GQGYINYYDS
-553 DADGSLLKRIPHHIV
+553 DNNLL
-568 EDPAV
+568 
-573 EPTCTSVGYTAGSHC
+573 T
-588 DLCGEVFVA
+588 
-597 QTELPLKDHT
+597 
-607 PAEGRVNVR
+607 RVPS
-616 EATTQEEGY
+616 A
-625 TGDIVCAVCGTVL
+625 
-638 EYGQPIPKLPAPD
+638 PAPE
-651 ENSPIDPVV
+651 ENDSEGDDAE
-660 PAESSGTVQAPPQ
+660 PALSASMKQAVSQ
-673 LEVQNLLRQDLIH
+673 LEVRGALRQNLMQDTSI
-686 DETVVQ
+686 VQ
-692 QSYDESSQTLTIR
+692 QDYDADAHVLNIR

-727 VTTIA
+727 VTTIT
-732 LVTRHRTSTLDLAA
+732 LVTQHCTSTLDLAE
-746 LIALG
+746 LTALG
-751 GEDVTFSLV
+751 GEDTVFSLV
-760 HTVGIPALFVGG
+760 HTAGIPALSVGG
-772 FLHNDLL
+772 ALHNELIH
-779 R
+779 

>member
-34 IDYGDIKVDRDQ
+34 IDYGDIKVDQDK
-46 VSYTDEDGKKYDNEK
+46 VSYTDKDGTKYDNEK

-73 DKNTVSIKDADVTFK
+73 DENTVSVKDADVTFK
-88 DLEIDKSTSSS
+88 DLEIDRSASSTAAD
-99 VEGDAAVS
+99 GAAVS
-107 VSGDSSIELD
+107 VSGNSSIELD

-122 TSGTKHAGIEKADDN
+122 SSGMGHAGIEKADDN
-137 GTLTIKDDNGVSGSL
+137 GTMTIKDDNNVSGSL
-152 DANGGFGGAGIG
+152 
-164 GGSNEDGSNITIKG
+164 
-178 GTMTANGGFGGAGIG
+178 TANGGFGGAGIG
-193 GGNGADGSDITI
+193 GGNNADGSDITI
-205 TGGTII
+205 TGGTIT

-220 IGGGSSSSSGGGNG
+220 IGGGSSSYSGGGNG

-259 GDEANG
+259 GDNANG
-265 LNKES
+265 SNKDS
-270 DSTGGGKGSNI
+270 DSTGGGRGSNI
-281 SISGKDTIV
+281 TISGKNTIV

-319 ISNGHDSNN
+319 ISNGHDSDN

-379 ISYPSSF
+379 ISYPSIF
-386 PNWKAEHPNEG
+386 PNWKDEHPNEG
-397 VASDITISGGRVKAS
+397 VASDITISGGRVEAS

-448 GIGGGRDGDGSDIS
+448 GIGGGRGGDGSDIS

-502 GPGATLTSGTRYGAG
+502 GPGATLTSGTCYGAG
-517 AGIGNGGAKDSVN
+517 AGIGNGGGKDDVR
-530 GEELTPDTSAIDHT
+530 GEEIAPDISGIDST
-544 AEHGYIDYF
+544 GQGYINYYDS
-553 DADGSLLKRIPHHIV
+553 DNNLL
-568 EDPAV
+568 
-573 EPTCTSVGYTAGSHC
+573 T
-588 DLCGEVFVA
+588 
-597 QTELPLKDHT
+597 
-607 PAEGRVNVR
+607 RVPS
-616 EATTQEEGY
+616 A
-625 TGDIVCAVCGTVL
+625 
-638 EYGQPIPKLPAPD
+638 PAPE
-651 ENSPIDPVV
+651 ENDSEGDDAE
-660 PAESSGTVQAPPQ
+660 PALSASMKQAVSQ
-673 LEVQNLLRQDLIH
+673 LEVRGALRQNLMQDTSI
-686 DETVVQ
+686 VQ
-692 QSYDESSQTLTIR
+692 QDYDADAHVLTIR

-732 LVTRHRTSTLDLAA
+732 LVTQHCTSTLDLAE
-746 LIALG
+746 LTALG
-751 GEDVTFSLV
+751 GEDTVFSLV
-760 HTVGIPALFVGG
+760 HTAGIPALSVGG
-772 FLHNDLL
+772 ALHNELIH
-779 R
+779 

>member
-34 IDYGDIKVDRDQ
+34 IEYGDIKVDQDK
-46 VSYTDEDGKKYDNEK
+46 VSYTDKDGTKYDNEK

-73 DKNTVSIKDADVTFK
+73 DENTVSVKDADVTFK
-88 DLEIDKSTSSS
+88 DLEIDRSASSTAAD
-99 VEGDAAVS
+99 GAAVS
-107 VSGDSSIELD
+107 VSGNSSIELD

-122 TSGTKHAGIEKADDN
+122 SSGMGHAGIEKADDN
-137 GTLTIKDDNGVSGSL
+137 GTMTIKDDNNVSGSL
-152 DANGGFGGAGIG
+152 
-164 GGSNEDGSNITIKG
+164 
-178 GTMTANGGFGGAGIG
+178 TANGGFGGAGIG
-193 GGNGADGSDITI
+193 GGNNADGSDITI
-205 TGGTII
+205 TGGNVT
-211 ANGGFGGAG
+211 ANGGGHAAG

-259 GDEANG
+259 GDNANG

-270 DSTGGGKGSNI
+270 DSTGGGRGSNI
-281 SISGKDTIV
+281 TISGKNTIV
-290 NAEGG
+290 KAEGG

-319 ISNGHDSNN
+319 ISNGHGSDT

-338 GFGAGGGAGGGIS
+338 GVGAGGGAGGGIS

-367 GAGIGSGNASGW
+367 GAGIGSGSASGW
-379 ISYPSSF
+379 INYPSIF

-502 GPGATLTSGTRYGAG
+502 GPGATLTSGTCYGAG
-517 AGIGNGGAKDSVN
+517 AGIGNGGGKDDVR
-530 GEELTPDTSAIDHT
+530 GEEIAPDISGIDST
-544 AEHGYIDYF
+544 GQGYINYYDS
-553 DADGSLLKRIPHHIV
+553 DNNLL
-568 EDPAV
+568 
-573 EPTCTSVGYTAGSHC
+573 T
-588 DLCGEVFVA
+588 
-597 QTELPLKDHT
+597 
-607 PAEGRVNVR
+607 RVPS
-616 EATTQEEGY
+616 A
-625 TGDIVCAVCGTVL
+625 
-638 EYGQPIPKLPAPD
+638 PAPE
-651 ENSPIDPVV
+651 ENDSEGDDAE
-660 PAESSGTVQAPPQ
+660 PALSASMKQAVSQ
-673 LEVQNLLRQDLIH
+673 LEVRGALRQNLMQDTSI
-686 DETVVQ
+686 VQ
-692 QSYDESSQTLTIR
+692 QDYDADAHVLTIR

-732 LVTRHRTSTLDLAA
+732 LVTQHCTSTLDLAE
-746 LIALG
+746 LTALG
-751 GEDVTFSLV
+751 GEDTVFSLV
-760 HTVGIPALFVGG
+760 HTAGIPALSVGG
-772 FLHNDLL
+772 ALHNELIH
-779 R
+779 

>member
-34 IDYGDIKVDRDQ
+34 IDYGDIKVDQDK
-46 VSYTDEDGKKYDNEK
+46 VSYTDKDGTKYDNEK

-73 DKNTVSIKDADVTFK
+73 DENTVSVKDADVTFK
-88 DLEIDKSTSSS
+88 DLEIDRSASSTAAD
-99 VEGDAAVS
+99 GAAVS
-107 VSGDSSIELD
+107 VSGNSSIELD

-122 TSGTKHAGIEKADDN
+122 SSGMGHAGIEKADDN
-137 GTLTIKDDNGVSGSL
+137 GTMAIKDDNNVSGSL
-152 DANGGFGGAGIG
+152 
-164 GGSNEDGSNITIKG
+164 
-178 GTMTANGGFGGAGIG
+178 TANGGFGGAGIG
-193 GGNGADGSDITI
+193 GGNNADGSDITI

-220 IGGGSSSSSGGGNG
+220 IGGGSSSISGGGNG

-259 GDEANG
+259 GDNANG
-265 LNKES
+265 LNKKS
-270 DSTGGGKGSNI
+270 DSTGGGRGSNI
-281 SISGKDTIV
+281 TISGKNTIV

-319 ISNGHDSNN
+319 ISNGHDSDN

-367 GAGIGSGNASGW
+367 GAGIGSGNASGLT
-379 ISYPSSF
+379 IYY
-386 PNWKAEHPNEG
+386 PNWKDEHPNEG
-397 VASDITISGGRVKAS
+397 VASDITISGGRVEAS

-448 GIGGGRDGDGSDIS
+448 GIGGGRGGDGSDIS

-502 GPGATLTSGTRYGAG
+502 GPGATLTSGTCYGAG
-517 AGIGNGGAKDSVN
+517 AGIGNGGGKDDVR
-530 GEELTPDTSAIDHT
+530 GEEIAPDISGIDST
-544 AEHGYIDYF
+544 GQGYINYYDS
-553 DADGSLLKRIPHHIV
+553 DNNLL
-568 EDPAV
+568 
-573 EPTCTSVGYTAGSHC
+573 T
-588 DLCGEVFVA
+588 
-597 QTELPLKDHT
+597 
-607 PAEGRVNVR
+607 RVPS
-616 EATTQEEGY
+616 A
-625 TGDIVCAVCGTVL
+625 
-638 EYGQPIPKLPAPD
+638 PAPE
-651 ENSPIDPVV
+651 ENDSEGDNAE
-660 PAESSGTVQAPPQ
+660 PALSASMKQAVSQ
-673 LEVQNLLRQDLIH
+673 LEVRGALRQNLMQDTSI
-686 DETVVQ
+686 VQ
-692 QSYDESSQTLTIR
+692 QDYDADAHVLTIR

-732 LVTRHRTSTLDLAA
+732 LVTQHCTSTLDLAE
-746 LIALG
+746 LTALG
-751 GEDVTFSLV
+751 GEDTVFSLV
-760 HTVGIPALFVGG
+760 HTAGIPALSVGG
-772 FLHNDLL
+772 ALHNELIH
-779 R
+779 

>member
-1 MRLKKSIKRGIAAVT
+1 
-16 ITGIMASSAMPA
+16 MPA

-34 IDYGDIKVDRDQ
+34 IDYGDIKVDQDK
-46 VSYTDEDGKKYDNEK
+46 VSYTDKDGTKYDNEK

-73 DKNTVSIKDADVTFK
+73 DENTVSVKDADVTFK
-88 DLEIDKSTSSS
+88 DLEIDRSASSTAAD
-99 VEGDAAVS
+99 GAAVS
-107 VSGDSSIELD
+107 VSGNSSIELD

-122 TSGTKHAGIEKADDN
+122 SSGMGHAGIEKADDN
-137 GTLTIKDDNGVSGSL
+137 GTMTIKDDNNVSGSL
-152 DANGGFGGAGIG
+152 
-164 GGSNEDGSNITIKG
+164 
-178 GTMTANGGFGGAGIG
+178 TANGGFGGAGIG
-193 GGNGADGSDITI
+193 GGNNADGSDITI

-220 IGGGSSSSSGGGNG
+220 IGGGSSSISGGGNG

-259 GDEANG
+259 GDNANG
-265 LNKES
+265 LNKKS
-270 DSTGGGKGSNI
+270 DSTGGGRGSNI
-281 SISGKDTIV
+281 TISGKNTIV

-319 ISNGHDSNN
+319 ISNGHDSDN

-367 GAGIGSGNASGW
+367 GAGIGSGNASGLTT
-379 ISYPSSF
+379 YY
-386 PNWKAEHPNEG
+386 PNWKDEHPNEG
-397 VASDITISGGRVKAS
+397 VASDITISGGRVEAS

-448 GIGGGRDGDGSDIS
+448 GIGGGRGGDGSDIS

-502 GPGATLTSGTRYGAG
+502 GPGATLTSGTCYGAG
-517 AGIGNGGAKDSVN
+517 AGIGNGGGKDDVR
-530 GEELTPDTSAIDHT
+530 GEEIAPDISGIDST
-544 AEHGYIDYF
+544 GQGYINYYDS
-553 DADGSLLKRIPHHIV
+553 DNNLL
-568 EDPAV
+568 
-573 EPTCTSVGYTAGSHC
+573 T
-588 DLCGEVFVA
+588 
-597 QTELPLKDHT
+597 
-607 PAEGRVNVR
+607 RVPS
-616 EATTQEEGY
+616 A
-625 TGDIVCAVCGTVL
+625 
-638 EYGQPIPKLPAPD
+638 PAPE
-651 ENSPIDPVV
+651 ENDSEGDDAE
-660 PAESSGTVQAPPQ
+660 PALSASMKQAVSQ
-673 LEVQNLLRQDLIH
+673 LEVRGALRQNLMQDTSI
-686 DETVVQ
+686 VQ
-692 QSYDESSQTLTIR
+692 QDYDADAHVLTIR

-732 LVTRHRTSTLDLAA
+732 LVTQHCTSTLDLAE
-746 LIALG
+746 LTALG
-751 GEDVTFSLV
+751 GEDTVFSLV
-760 HTVGIPALFVGG
+760 HTAGIPALSVGG
-772 FLHNDLL
+772 ALHNELIH
-779 R
+779 

>member
-34 IDYGDIKVDRDQ
+34 INYGDIKVDQDK
-46 VSYTDEDGKKYDNEK
+46 VSYTDKDGAKHDNEK

-73 DKNTVSIKDADVTFK
+73 NENTVSVKDADVTFK
-88 DLEIDKSTSSS
+88 DLEIDRSASSTAAD
-99 VEGDAAVS
+99 GAAVS
-107 VSGDSSIELD
+107 VSGNSSIELD

-122 TSGTKHAGIEKADDN
+122 SSGMGHAGIEKADDN
-137 GTLTIKDDNGVSGSL
+137 GTMTIKDDNNVSGSL
-152 DANGGFGGAGIG
+152 
-164 GGSNEDGSNITIKG
+164 
-178 GTMTANGGFGGAGIG
+178 TANGGFGGAGIG
-193 GGNGADGSDITI
+193 GG
-205 TGGTII
+205 
-211 ANGGFGGAG
+211 
-220 IGGGSSSSSGGGNG
+220 
-234 SDITISGGNVTANG
+234 
-248 GTAGAGIGGGD
+248 D
-259 GDEANG
+259 GDNANG
-265 LNKES
+265 LNKKS
-270 DSTGGGKGSNI
+270 DSTGGGRGSNI
-281 SISGKDTIV
+281 TISGKNTIV

-319 ISNGHDSNN
+319 ISNGHDSDN

-361 AGADAG
+361 AGADSG
-367 GAGIGSGNASGW
+367 GAGIGSGSASGW
-379 ISYPSSF
+379 ISYPSIF

-397 VASDITISGGRVKAS
+397 VASDITISGGRIKAS

-448 GIGGGRDGDGSDIS
+448 GIGGGRGGDGSDIS

-502 GPGATLTSGTRYGAG
+502 GPGATLTSGTCYGAG
-517 AGIGNGGAKDSVN
+517 AGIGIGNGGGKDDVR
-530 GEELTPDTSAIDHT
+530 GEEIAPDISGIDST
-544 AEHGYIDYF
+544 GQGYINYYDS
-553 DADGSLLKRIPHHIV
+553 DNNLL
-568 EDPAV
+568 
-573 EPTCTSVGYTAGSHC
+573 T
-588 DLCGEVFVA
+588 
-597 QTELPLKDHT
+597 
-607 PAEGRVNVR
+607 RVPS
-616 EATTQEEGY
+616 A
-625 TGDIVCAVCGTVL
+625 
-638 EYGQPIPKLPAPD
+638 PAPE
-651 ENSPIDPVV
+651 ENDSEGDDAE
-660 PAESSGTVQAPPQ
+660 PALSASMKQAVSQ
-673 LEVQNLLRQDLIH
+673 LEVRGALRQNLMQDTSI
-686 DETVVQ
+686 VQ
-692 QSYDESSQTLTIR
+692 QDYDADAHVLTIR

-732 LVTRHRTSTLDLAA
+732 LVTQHCTSTLDLAE
-746 LIALG
+746 LTALG
-751 GEDVTFSLV
+751 SEDTVFSLV
-760 HTVGIPALFVGG
+760 HTAGIPALSVGG
-772 FLHNDLL
+772 ALHNELIH
-779 R
+779 

>member
-34 IDYGDIKVDRDQ
+34 IDYGDIKVDQDK
-46 VSYTDEDGKKYDNEK
+46 VSYTDKDGTKYDNEK

-73 DKNTVSIKDADVTFK
+73 DENTVSVKDADVTFK
-88 DLEIDKSTSSS
+88 DLEIDRSASSS
-99 VEGDAAVS
+99 AADGAAVS
-107 VSGDSSIELD
+107 VSGNSSIELD

-122 TSGTKHAGIEKADDN
+122 SSGMGHAGIEKADDN
-137 GTLTIKDDNGVSGSL
+137 GTMTIKDDNNVSGSL
-152 DANGGFGGAGIG
+152 
-164 GGSNEDGSNITIKG
+164 
-178 GTMTANGGFGGAGIG
+178 TANGGFGGAGIG
-193 GGNGADGSDITI
+193 GGNNADGSDITI

-220 IGGGSSSSSGGGNG
+220 IGGGSSSISGGGNG

-259 GDEANG
+259 GDNSNG
-265 LNKES
+265 LNKKS
-270 DSTGGGKGSNI
+270 DSTGGGRGSNI
-281 SISGKDTIV
+281 TISGKNTIV

-319 ISNGHDSNN
+319 ISNGHDSDN

-367 GAGIGSGNASGW
+367 GAGIGSGSASGW
-379 ISYPSSF
+379 ISYPSIF

-448 GIGGGRDGDGSDIS
+448 GIGGGRGGDGSDIS

-502 GPGATLTSGTRYGAG
+502 GPGATLTSGTCYGAG
-517 AGIGNGGAKDSVN
+517 AGIGNGGGKDDVR
-530 GEELTPDTSAIDHT
+530 GEEIAPDISGIDST
-544 AEHGYIDYF
+544 GQGYINYYDS
-553 DADGSLLKRIPHHIV
+553 DNNLL
-568 EDPAV
+568 
-573 EPTCTSVGYTAGSHC
+573 T
-588 DLCGEVFVA
+588 
-597 QTELPLKDHT
+597 
-607 PAEGRVNVR
+607 RVPS
-616 EATTQEEGY
+616 A
-625 TGDIVCAVCGTVL
+625 
-638 EYGQPIPKLPAPD
+638 PAPE
-651 ENSPIDPVV
+651 ENDSEGDDAE
-660 PAESSGTVQAPPQ
+660 PALSASMKQAVSQ
-673 LEVQNLLRQDLIH
+673 LEVRGALRQNLMQDTSI
-686 DETVVQ
+686 VQ
-692 QSYDESSQTLTIR
+692 QDYDADAHVLTIR

-732 LVTRHRTSTLDLAA
+732 LVTQHCTSTLDLAE
-746 LIALG
+746 LTALG
-751 GEDVTFSLV
+751 GEDTVFSLV
-760 HTVGIPALFVGG
+760 HTAGIPALSVGG
-772 FLHNDLL
+772 ALHNELIH
-779 R
+779 

>member
-34 IDYGDIKVDRDQ
+34 IEYGDIKVDQDK
-46 VSYTDEDGKKYDNEK
+46 VSYTDKDGTKYDNEK

-73 DKNTVSIKDADVTFK
+73 NENTVSVKDADVTFK
-88 DLEIDKSTSSS
+88 DLEIDRSASSTAAD
-99 VEGDAAVS
+99 GAAVS
-107 VSGDSSIELD
+107 VSGNSSIELD

-122 TSGTKHAGIEKADDN
+122 SSGMGHAGIEKADDN
-137 GTLTIKDDNGVSGSL
+137 RTMTIKDDNNVSGSL
-152 DANGGFGGAGIG
+152 
-164 GGSNEDGSNITIKG
+164 
-178 GTMTANGGFGGAGIG
+178 TANGGFGGAGIG

-205 TGGTII
+205 SGGNVT
-211 ANGGFGGAG
+211 ANGGGHAAG
-220 IGGGSSSSSGGGNG
+220 IGGGSSSYSGGGNG

-259 GDEANG
+259 GDAANG

-270 DSTGGGKGSNI
+270 DSTGGGRGSNI
-281 SISGKDTIV
+281 TISGKNTIV
-290 NAEGG
+290 KAEGG

-319 ISNGHDSNN
+319 ISNGHGSDT

-367 GAGIGSGNASGW
+367 GAGIGSGRASGW
-379 ISYPSSF
+379 INYPSIF

-502 GPGATLTSGTRYGAG
+502 GPGATLTSGTCYGAG
-517 AGIGNGGAKDSVN
+517 AGIGNGGGKDDVR
-530 GEELTPDTSAIDHT
+530 GEEIAPDISGIDST
-544 AEHGYIDYF
+544 GQGYINYYDS
-553 DADGSLLKRIPHHIV
+553 DNNLL
-568 EDPAV
+568 
-573 EPTCTSVGYTAGSHC
+573 T
-588 DLCGEVFVA
+588 
-597 QTELPLKDHT
+597 
-607 PAEGRVNVR
+607 RVPS
-616 EATTQEEGY
+616 A
-625 TGDIVCAVCGTVL
+625 
-638 EYGQPIPKLPAPD
+638 PAPE
-651 ENSPIDPVV
+651 ENDSEGDDAE
-660 PAESSGTVQAPPQ
+660 PALSASMKQAVSQ
-673 LEVQNLLRQDLIH
+673 LEVRGALRQNLMQDTSI
-686 DETVVQ
+686 VQ
-692 QSYDESSQTLTIR
+692 QDYDADAHVLTIR

-732 LVTRHRTSTLDLAA
+732 LVTQHCTSTLDLAE
-746 LIALG
+746 LTALG
-751 GEDVTFSLV
+751 GEDTVFSLV
-760 HTVGIPALFVGG
+760 HTAGIPALSVGG
-772 FLHNDLL
+772 ALHNELIH
-779 R
+779 

>member
-34 IDYGDIKVDRDQ
+34 IDYGDIKVDQDK
-46 VSYTDEDGKKYDNEK
+46 VSYTDKDGTKYDNEK

-73 DKNTVSIKDADVTFK
+73 DENTISVKDADVTFK
-88 DLEIDKSTSSS
+88 DLEIDRSASSTAAD
-99 VEGDAAVS
+99 GAAVS
-107 VSGDSSIELD
+107 VSGNSSIELD

-122 TSGTKHAGIEKADDN
+122 SSGMGHAGIEKADDN
-137 GTLTIKDDNGVSGSL
+137 GTMTIKDDNNVSGSL
-152 DANGGFGGAGIG
+152 
-164 GGSNEDGSNITIKG
+164 
-178 GTMTANGGFGGAGIG
+178 TANGGFGGAGIG
-193 GGNGADGSDITI
+193 GGNNADGSDITI

-220 IGGGSSSSSGGGNG
+220 IGGGSSSISGGGNG

-259 GDEANG
+259 GDNANG
-265 LNKES
+265 LNKKS
-270 DSTGGGKGSNI
+270 DSTGGGRGSNI
-281 SISGKDTIV
+281 TISGKNTIV

-319 ISNGHDSNN
+319 ISNGHDSDN

-367 GAGIGSGNASGW
+367 GAGIGSGRASGW
-379 ISYPSSF
+379 ISYPSIF

-412 GGDDSAGIGGGYL
+412 GGDDSAGIGSGYL

-448 GIGGGRDGDGSDIS
+448 GIGGGRGGDGSDIS

-502 GPGATLTSGTRYGAG
+502 GPGATLTSGTCYGAG
-517 AGIGNGGAKDSVN
+517 AGIGNGGGKDDVR
-530 GEELTPDTSAIDHT
+530 GEEIAPDISGIDST
-544 AEHGYIDYF
+544 GQGYINYYDS
-553 DADGSLLKRIPHHIV
+553 DNNLL
-568 EDPAV
+568 
-573 EPTCTSVGYTAGSHC
+573 T
-588 DLCGEVFVA
+588 
-597 QTELPLKDHT
+597 
-607 PAEGRVNVR
+607 RVPS
-616 EATTQEEGY
+616 A
-625 TGDIVCAVCGTVL
+625 
-638 EYGQPIPKLPAPD
+638 PAPE
-651 ENSPIDPVV
+651 ENDSEGDDAE
-660 PAESSGTVQAPPQ
+660 PALSASMKQAVSQ
-673 LEVQNLLRQDLIH
+673 LEVRGALRQNLMQDTSI
-686 DETVVQ
+686 VQ
-692 QSYDESSQTLTIR
+692 QDYDADAHVLTIR

-727 VTTIA
+727 VTTIT
-732 LVTRHRTSTLDLAA
+732 LVTQHCTSTLDLAE
-746 LIALG
+746 LTALG
-751 GEDVTFSLV
+751 GEDTVFSLV
-760 HTVGIPALFVGG
+760 HTAGIPALSVGG
-772 FLHNDLL
+772 ALHNELIH
-779 R
+779 

>member
-34 IDYGDIKVDRDQ
+34 IDYGDIKVDQDK
-46 VSYTDEDGKKYDNEK
+46 VSYTDKDGTKYDNEK

-73 DKNTVSIKDADVTFK
+73 DENTVSVKDADVTFK
-88 DLEIDKSTSSS
+88 DLEIDRSASSTAAD
-99 VEGDAAVS
+99 GAAVS
-107 VSGDSSIELD
+107 VSGNSSIELD

-122 TSGTKHAGIEKADDN
+122 SSGMGHAGIEKADDN
-137 GTLTIKDDNGVSGSL
+137 GTMTIKDDNNVSGSL
-152 DANGGFGGAGIG
+152 
-164 GGSNEDGSNITIKG
+164 
-178 GTMTANGGFGGAGIG
+178 TANGGFGGAGIG
-193 GGNGADGSDITI
+193 GGNNADGSDITI
-205 TGGTII
+205 TGGAII

-220 IGGGSSSSSGGGNG
+220 IGGGSSSISGGGNG

-259 GDEANG
+259 GDNANG
-265 LNKES
+265 LNKKS
-270 DSTGGGKGSNI
+270 DSTGGGRGSNI
-281 SISGKDTIV
+281 TISGKNTIV

-319 ISNGHDSNN
+319 ISNGHDSDN

-351 NITIKDADVT
+351 NITIKDADVA

-367 GAGIGSGNASGW
+367 GAGIGSGRASGW
-379 ISYPSSF
+379 ISYPSIF

-448 GIGGGRDGDGSDIS
+448 GIGGGRGGDGSDIS

-502 GPGATLTSGTRYGAG
+502 GPGATLTSGTCYGAG
-517 AGIGNGGAKDSVN
+517 AGIGNGGGKDDVR
-530 GEELTPDTSAIDHT
+530 GEEIAPDISGIDST
-544 AEHGYIDYF
+544 GQGYINYYDS
-553 DADGSLLKRIPHHIV
+553 DNNLL
-568 EDPAV
+568 
-573 EPTCTSVGYTAGSHC
+573 T
-588 DLCGEVFVA
+588 
-597 QTELPLKDHT
+597 
-607 PAEGRVNVR
+607 RVPS
-616 EATTQEEGY
+616 A
-625 TGDIVCAVCGTVL
+625 
-638 EYGQPIPKLPAPD
+638 PAPE
-651 ENSPIDPVV
+651 ENDSEGDDAE
-660 PAESSGTVQAPPQ
+660 PALSASMKQAVSQ
-673 LEVQNLLRQDLIH
+673 LEVRGALRQNLMQDTSI
-686 DETVVQ
+686 VQ
-692 QSYDESSQTLTIR
+692 QDYDADAHVLTIH

-732 LVTRHRTSTLDLAA
+732 LVTQHCTSTLDLAE
-746 LIALG
+746 LTALG
-751 GEDVTFSLV
+751 GEDTVFSLV
-760 HTVGIPALFVGG
+760 HTAGIPALSVGG
-772 FLHNDLL
+772 ALHNELIH
-779 R
+779 

>member
-34 IDYGDIKVDRDQ
+34 IDYGDIKVDQDK
-46 VSYTDEDGKKYDNEK
+46 VSYTDKDGTKYDNEK

-73 DKNTVSIKDADVTFK
+73 DENTVSVKDADVTFK
-88 DLEIDKSTSSS
+88 DLEIDRSASSTAAD
-99 VEGDAAVS
+99 GAAVS
-107 VSGDSSIELD
+107 VSGNSSIELD

-122 TSGTKHAGIEKADDN
+122 SSGMGHAGIEKADDN
-137 GTLTIKDDNGVSGSL
+137 GTMTIKDDNNVSGSL
-152 DANGGFGGAGIG
+152 
-164 GGSNEDGSNITIKG
+164 
-178 GTMTANGGFGGAGIG
+178 TANGGFGGAGIG
-193 GGNGADGSDITI
+193 GGNNADGSDITI
-205 TGGTII
+205 TGGNVT
-211 ANGGFGGAG
+211 ANGGGHAAG

-259 GDEANG
+259 GDNANG

-270 DSTGGGKGSNI
+270 DSTGGGRGSNI
-281 SISGKDTIV
+281 TISGKNTIV
-290 NAEGG
+290 KAEGG

-319 ISNGHDSNN
+319 ISNGHGSDT

-367 GAGIGSGNASGW
+367 GAGIGSGSASGW
-379 ISYPSSF
+379 ISYPSIF

-448 GIGGGRDGDGSDIS
+448 GIGGGRGGDGSDIS

-502 GPGATLTSGTRYGAG
+502 GPGATLTSGTCYGAG
-517 AGIGNGGAKDSVN
+517 AGIGNGGGKDDVR
-530 GEELTPDTSAIDHT
+530 GEEIAPDISGIDST
-544 AEHGYIDYF
+544 GQGYINYYDS
-553 DADGSLLKRIPHHIV
+553 DNNLL
-568 EDPAV
+568 
-573 EPTCTSVGYTAGSHC
+573 T
-588 DLCGEVFVA
+588 
-597 QTELPLKDHT
+597 
-607 PAEGRVNVR
+607 RVPS
-616 EATTQEEGY
+616 A
-625 TGDIVCAVCGTVL
+625 
-638 EYGQPIPKLPAPD
+638 PAPE
-651 ENSPIDPVV
+651 ENDSEGDDAE
-660 PAESSGTVQAPPQ
+660 PALSASMKQAVSQ
-673 LEVQNLLRQDLIH
+673 LEVRGALRQNLMQDTSI
-686 DETVVQ
+686 VQ
-692 QSYDESSQTLTIR
+692 QDYDADAHVLTIR

-732 LVTRHRTSTLDLAA
+732 LVTQHCTSTLDLAE
-746 LIALG
+746 LTALG
-751 GEDVTFSLV
+751 GEDTVFSLV
-760 HTVGIPALFVGG
+760 HTAGIPALSVGG
-772 FLHNDLL
+772 ALHNELIH
-779 R
+779 

>member
-34 IDYGDIKVDRDQ
+34 IDYGDIKVDQDK
-46 VSYTDEDGKKYDNEK
+46 VSYTDKDGTKYDNEK

-73 DKNTVSIKDADVTFK
+73 DENTVSVKDADVTFK
-88 DLEIDKSTSSS
+88 DLEIDRSASSTAAD
-99 VEGDAAVS
+99 GAAVS
-107 VSGDSSIELD
+107 VSGNSSIELD
-117 GKNTI
+117 GKNAI
-122 TSGTKHAGIEKADDN
+122 SSGMGHAGIEKADDN
-137 GTLTIKDDNGVSGSL
+137 GTMTIKDDNNVSGSL
-152 DANGGFGGAGIG
+152 
-164 GGSNEDGSNITIKG
+164 
-178 GTMTANGGFGGAGIG
+178 TANGGFGGAGIG
-193 GGNGADGSDITI
+193 GGNNADGSDITI

-220 IGGGSSSSSGGGNG
+220 IGGGSSSISGGGNG

-259 GDEANG
+259 GDNANG
-265 LNKES
+265 LNKKS
-270 DSTGGGKGSNI
+270 DSTGGGRGSNI
-281 SISGKDTIV
+281 TISGKNTIV

-319 ISNGHDSNN
+319 ISNGHDSDN

-367 GAGIGSGNASGW
+367 GAGIGSGSASGW
-379 ISYPSSF
+379 ISYPSIF

-448 GIGGGRDGDGSDIS
+448 GIGGGRGGDGSDIS

-502 GPGATLTSGTRYGAG
+502 GPGATLTSGTCYGAG
-517 AGIGNGGAKDSVN
+517 AGIGSGGGKDDVR
-530 GEELTPDTSAIDHT
+530 GEEIAPDISGIDST
-544 AEHGYIDYF
+544 GQGYINYYDS
-553 DADGSLLKRIPHHIV
+553 DNNLL
-568 EDPAV
+568 
-573 EPTCTSVGYTAGSHC
+573 T
-588 DLCGEVFVA
+588 
-597 QTELPLKDHT
+597 
-607 PAEGRVNVR
+607 RVPS
-616 EATTQEEGY
+616 A
-625 TGDIVCAVCGTVL
+625 
-638 EYGQPIPKLPAPD
+638 PAPE
-651 ENSPIDPVV
+651 ENDSEGDDAE
-660 PAESSGTVQAPPQ
+660 PALSASMKQAVSQ
-673 LEVQNLLRQDLIH
+673 LEVRGALRQNLMQDTSI
-686 DETVVQ
+686 VQ
-692 QSYDESSQTLTIR
+692 QDYDADAHVLTIR

-732 LVTRHRTSTLDLAA
+732 LVTQHCTSTLDLAE
-746 LIALG
+746 LTALG
-751 GEDVTFSLV
+751 GEDTVFSLV
-760 HTVGIPALFVGG
+760 HTASIPALSVGG
-772 FLHNDLL
+772 ALHNELIH
-779 R
+779 

>member
-1 MRLKKSIKRGIAAVT
+1 MRLKKSIKRSIAAVT

-34 IDYGDIKVDRDQ
+34 IDYGDIKVDQDK
-46 VSYTDEDGKKYDNEK
+46 VSYTDKDGTKYDNEK

-73 DKNTVSIKDADVTFK
+73 DENTVSVKDADVTFK
-88 DLEIDKSTSSS
+88 DLEIDRSASSTAAD
-99 VEGDAAVS
+99 GAAVS
-107 VSGDSSIELD
+107 VSGNSSIELD

-122 TSGTKHAGIEKADDN
+122 SSGMGHAGIEKADDN
-137 GTLTIKDDNGVSGSL
+137 GTMTIKDDNNVSGSL
-152 DANGGFGGAGIG
+152 
-164 GGSNEDGSNITIKG
+164 
-178 GTMTANGGFGGAGIG
+178 TANGGFGGAGIG
-193 GGNGADGSDITI
+193 GGNNADGSDITI

-220 IGGGSSSSSGGGNG
+220 IGGGSSSISGGGNG

-259 GDEANG
+259 GDNANG
-265 LNKES
+265 LNKKS
-270 DSTGGGKGSNI
+270 DSTGGGRGSNI
-281 SISGKDTIV
+281 TISGKNTIV

-319 ISNGHDSNN
+319 ISNGHDSDN

-367 GAGIGSGNASGW
+367 GAGIGSGSASGW
-379 ISYPSSF
+379 ISYPSIF

-448 GIGGGRDGDGSDIS
+448 GIGGGRGGDGSDIS

-502 GPGATLTSGTRYGAG
+502 GPGATLTSGTCYGAG
-517 AGIGNGGAKDSVN
+517 AGIGNGGGKDDVR
-530 GEELTPDTSAIDHT
+530 GEEIAPDISGIDST
-544 AEHGYIDYF
+544 GQGYINYYDS
-553 DADGSLLKRIPHHIV
+553 DNNLL
-568 EDPAV
+568 
-573 EPTCTSVGYTAGSHC
+573 T
-588 DLCGEVFVA
+588 
-597 QTELPLKDHT
+597 
-607 PAEGRVNVR
+607 RVPS
-616 EATTQEEGY
+616 A
-625 TGDIVCAVCGTVL
+625 
-638 EYGQPIPKLPAPD
+638 PAPE
-651 ENSPIDPVV
+651 ENDSEGDDAE
-660 PAESSGTVQAPPQ
+660 PALSASMKQAVSQ
-673 LEVQNLLRQDLIH
+673 LEVRGALRQNLMQDTSI
-686 DETVVQ
+686 VQ
-692 QSYDESSQTLTIR
+692 QDYDADAHVLTIR

-727 VTTIA
+727 VTTIT
-732 LVTRHRTSTLDLAA
+732 LVTQHCTSTLDLAE
-746 LIALG
+746 LTALG
-751 GEDVTFSLV
+751 GEDTVFSLV
-760 HTVGIPALFVGG
+760 HTAGIPALSVGG
-772 FLHNDLL
+772 ALHNELIH
-779 R
+779 

>member
-34 IDYGDIKVDRDQ
+34 IEYGDIKVDQDK
-46 VSYTDEDGKKYDNEK
+46 VSYTDKDGTKYDNEK

-73 DKNTVSIKDADVTFK
+73 DENTVSVKDADVTFK
-88 DLEIDKSTSSS
+88 DLEIDRSASSTAAD
-99 VEGDAAVS
+99 GAAVS
-107 VSGDSSIELD
+107 VSGNSSIELD

-122 TSGTKHAGIEKADDN
+122 SSGMGHAGIEKADDN
-137 GTLTIKDDNGVSGSL
+137 GTMTIKDDNNVSGSL
-152 DANGGFGGAGIG
+152 
-164 GGSNEDGSNITIKG
+164 
-178 GTMTANGGFGGAGIG
+178 TANGGFGGAGIG
-193 GGNGADGSDITI
+193 GGNNADGSDITI
-205 TGGTII
+205 TGGNVT
-211 ANGGFGGAG
+211 ANGGGHAAG

-248 GTAGAGIGGGD
+248 GAAGAGIGGGD
-259 GDEANG
+259 GDNANG

-270 DSTGGGKGSNI
+270 DSTGGGRGSNI
-281 SISGKDTIV
+281 TISGKNTIV

-319 ISNGHDSNN
+319 ISNGHDSDN

-367 GAGIGSGNASGW
+367 GAGIGSGSASGW
-379 ISYPSSF
+379 INYPGIF

-397 VASDITISGGRVKAS
+397 VASDITISGGRVEAS

-448 GIGGGRDGDGSDIS
+448 GIGGGRGGDGSDIS

-502 GPGATLTSGTRYGAG
+502 GPGATLTSGTCYGAG
-517 AGIGNGGAKDSVN
+517 AGIGNGGGKDDVR
-530 GEELTPDTSAIDHT
+530 GEEIAPDISGIDST
-544 AEHGYIDYF
+544 GQGYINYYDS
-553 DADGSLLKRIPHHIV
+553 DNNLL
-568 EDPAV
+568 
-573 EPTCTSVGYTAGSHC
+573 T
-588 DLCGEVFVA
+588 
-597 QTELPLKDHT
+597 
-607 PAEGRVNVR
+607 RVPS
-616 EATTQEEGY
+616 A
-625 TGDIVCAVCGTVL
+625 
-638 EYGQPIPKLPAPD
+638 PAPE
-651 ENSPIDPVV
+651 ENDSEGDDAE
-660 PAESSGTVQAPPQ
+660 PALSASMKQAVSQ
-673 LEVQNLLRQDLIH
+673 LEVRGALRQNLMQDTSI
-686 DETVVQ
+686 VQ
-692 QSYDESSQTLTIR
+692 QDYDADAHVLTIR

-732 LVTRHRTSTLDLAA
+732 LVTQHCTSTLDLAE
-746 LIALG
+746 LTALG
-751 GEDVTFSLV
+751 GEDTVFSLV
-760 HTVGIPALFVGG
+760 HTAGIPALSVGG
-772 FLHNDLL
+772 ALHNELIH
-779 R
+779 

>member
-34 IDYGDIKVDRDQ
+34 IDYGDIKVDQDK
-46 VSYTDEDGKKYDNEK
+46 VSYTDEDGAKHDNEK

-73 DKNTVSIKDADVTFK
+73 NENTVSVKDADVTFK
-88 DLEIDKSTSSS
+88 DLEIDRSASSTAAD
-99 VEGDAAVS
+99 GAAVS
-107 VSGDSSIELD
+107 VSGNSSIELD

-122 TSGTKHAGIEKADDN
+122 SSGMGHAGIEKADDN
-137 GTLTIKDDNGVSGSL
+137 GTMTIKDDNNVSGSL
-152 DANGGFGGAGIG
+152 
-164 GGSNEDGSNITIKG
+164 
-178 GTMTANGGFGGAGIG
+178 TANGGFGGTGIG
-193 GGNGADGSDITI
+193 GGNNADGSDITI
-205 TGGTII
+205 TGGNVT
-211 ANGGFGGAG
+211 ANGGGHAAG

-259 GDEANG
+259 GDNANG

-270 DSTGGGKGSNI
+270 DSTGGGRGSNI
-281 SISGKDTIV
+281 TISGKNTIV
-290 NAEGG
+290 KAEGG

-319 ISNGHDSNN
+319 ISNGHGSDT

-338 GFGAGGGAGGGIS
+338 GVGAGGGAGGGIS

-367 GAGIGSGNASGW
+367 GAGIGSGKASGW
-379 ISYPSSF
+379 INYPGIF

-502 GPGATLTSGTRYGAG
+502 GPGATLTSGTCYGAG
-517 AGIGNGGAKDSVN
+517 AGIGNGGGKDDVR
-530 GEELTPDTSAIDHT
+530 GEEIAPDISGIDST
-544 AEHGYIDYF
+544 GQGYINYYDS
-553 DADGSLLKRIPHHIV
+553 DNNLL
-568 EDPAV
+568 
-573 EPTCTSVGYTAGSHC
+573 T
-588 DLCGEVFVA
+588 
-597 QTELPLKDHT
+597 
-607 PAEGRVNVR
+607 RVPS
-616 EATTQEEGY
+616 A
-625 TGDIVCAVCGTVL
+625 
-638 EYGQPIPKLPAPD
+638 PAPE
-651 ENSPIDPVV
+651 ENDSEGDDAE
-660 PAESSGTVQAPPQ
+660 PALSASMKQAVSQ
-673 LEVQNLLRQDLIH
+673 LEVRGALRQNLMQDTSI
-686 DETVVQ
+686 VQ
-692 QSYDESSQTLTIR
+692 QDYDADAHVLTIR

-732 LVTRHRTSTLDLAA
+732 LVTQHCTSTLDLAE
-746 LIALG
+746 LTALG
-751 GEDVTFSLV
+751 GEDTVFSLV
-760 HTVGIPALFVGG
+760 HTAGIPALSVGG
-772 FLHNDLL
+772 ALHNELIH
-779 R
+779 

>member
-34 IDYGDIKVDRDQ
+34 IDYGDIKVDQDK
-46 VSYTDEDGKKYDNEK
+46 VSYTDKDGTKYDNEK

-73 DKNTVSIKDADVTFK
+73 DENTVSVKDADVTFK
-88 DLEIDKSTSSS
+88 DLEIDRSASSTAAD
-99 VEGDAAVS
+99 GAAVS
-107 VSGDSSIELD
+107 VSGNSSIELD

-122 TSGTKHAGIEKADDN
+122 SSGMGHAGIEKADDN
-137 GTLTIKDDNGVSGSL
+137 GTMTIKDDNNVSGSL
-152 DANGGFGGAGIG
+152 
-164 GGSNEDGSNITIKG
+164 
-178 GTMTANGGFGGAGIG
+178 TANGGFGGAGIG
-193 GGNGADGSDITI
+193 GGNNADGSDITI

-220 IGGGSSSSSGGGNG
+220 IGGGSSSISGGGNG

-259 GDEANG
+259 GDNANG
-265 LNKES
+265 LNKKS
-270 DSTGGGKGSNI
+270 DSTGGGRGSNI
-281 SISGKDTIV
+281 TISGKNTIV
-290 NAEGG
+290 KAEGG

-319 ISNGHDSNN
+319 ISNGHDSDN

-367 GAGIGSGNASGW
+367 GAGIGSGSASGW
-379 ISYPSSF
+379 ISYPSIF

-448 GIGGGRDGDGSDIS
+448 GIGGGRGGDGSDIS

-502 GPGATLTSGTRYGAG
+502 GPGATLTSGTCYGAG
-517 AGIGNGGAKDSVN
+517 AGIGNGGGKDDVR
-530 GEELTPDTSAIDHT
+530 GEEIAPDISGIDST
-544 AEHGYIDYF
+544 GQGYINYYDS
-553 DADGSLLKRIPHHIV
+553 DNNLL
-568 EDPAV
+568 
-573 EPTCTSVGYTAGSHC
+573 T
-588 DLCGEVFVA
+588 
-597 QTELPLKDHT
+597 
-607 PAEGRVNVR
+607 RVPS
-616 EATTQEEGY
+616 A
-625 TGDIVCAVCGTVL
+625 
-638 EYGQPIPKLPAPD
+638 PAPE
-651 ENSPIDPVV
+651 ENDSEGDDAE
-660 PAESSGTVQAPPQ
+660 PALSASMKQAVSQ
-673 LEVQNLLRQDLIH
+673 LEVRGALRQNLMQDTSI
-686 DETVVQ
+686 VQ
-692 QSYDESSQTLTIR
+692 QDYDADAHVLTIR

-732 LVTRHRTSTLDLAA
+732 LVTQHCTSTLDLAE
-746 LIALG
+746 LTALG
-751 GEDVTFSLV
+751 GEDTVFSLV
-760 HTVGIPALFVGG
+760 HTAGIPALSVGG
-772 FLHNDLL
+772 ALHNELIH
-779 R
+779 

>member
-34 IDYGDIKVDRDQ
+34 IDYGDIKVDQDK
-46 VSYTDEDGKKYDNEK
+46 VSYTDKDGTKYDNEK

-73 DKNTVSIKDADVTFK
+73 DENTVSVKDADVTFK
-88 DLEIDKSTSSS
+88 DLEIDRSASSTAAD
-99 VEGDAAVS
+99 GAAVS
-107 VSGDSSIELD
+107 VSGNSSIELD

-122 TSGTKHAGIEKADDN
+122 SSGLGHAGIEKADDN
-137 GTLTIKDDNGVSGSL
+137 GTMTIKDDNNVSGSL
-152 DANGGFGGAGIG
+152 
-164 GGSNEDGSNITIKG
+164 
-178 GTMTANGGFGGAGIG
+178 TANGGFGGAGIG
-193 GGNGADGSDITI
+193 GGNNADGSDITI

-220 IGGGSSSSSGGGNG
+220 IGGGSSSISGGGNG

-259 GDEANG
+259 GDNANG
-265 LNKES
+265 LNKKS
-270 DSTGGGKGSNI
+270 DSTGGGRGSNI
-281 SISGKDTIV
+281 TISGKNTIV

-319 ISNGHDSNN
+319 ISNGHDSDN

-367 GAGIGSGNASGW
+367 GAGIGSGSASGW
-379 ISYPSSF
+379 ISYPSIF

-448 GIGGGRDGDGSDIS
+448 GIGGGRGGDGSDIS

-502 GPGATLTSGTRYGAG
+502 GPGATLTSGTCYGAG
-517 AGIGNGGAKDSVN
+517 AGIGNGGGKDDVR
-530 GEELTPDTSAIDHT
+530 GEEIAPDISGIDST
-544 AEHGYIDYF
+544 GQGYINYYDS
-553 DADGSLLKRIPHHIV
+553 DNNLL
-568 EDPAV
+568 
-573 EPTCTSVGYTAGSHC
+573 T
-588 DLCGEVFVA
+588 
-597 QTELPLKDHT
+597 
-607 PAEGRVNVR
+607 RVPS
-616 EATTQEEGY
+616 A
-625 TGDIVCAVCGTVL
+625 
-638 EYGQPIPKLPAPD
+638 PAPE
-651 ENSPIDPVV
+651 ENDSEGDDAE
-660 PAESSGTVQAPPQ
+660 PALSASMKQAVSQ
-673 LEVQNLLRQDLIH
+673 LEVRGALRQNLMQDTSI
-686 DETVVQ
+686 VQ
-692 QSYDESSQTLTIR
+692 QDYDADAHVLTIR

-732 LVTRHRTSTLDLAA
+732 LVTQHCTSTLDLAE
-746 LIALG
+746 LTALG
-751 GEDVTFSLV
+751 GEDTVFSLV
-760 HTVGIPALFVGG
+760 HTAGIPALSVGG
-772 FLHNDLL
+772 ALHNELIH
-779 R
+779 

>member
-34 IDYGDIKVDRDQ
+34 IEYGDIKVDQDK
-46 VSYTDEDGKKYDNEK
+46 VSYTDKDGTKYDNEK

-73 DKNTVSIKDADVTFK
+73 DENTVSVKDADVTFK
-88 DLEIDKSTSSS
+88 DLEIDRSASSTAAD
-99 VEGDAAVS
+99 GAAVS
-107 VSGDSSIELD
+107 VSGNSSIELD

-122 TSGTKHAGIEKADDN
+122 SSGMGHAGIEKADDN
-137 GTLTIKDDNGVSGSL
+137 GTMTIKDDNNVSGSL
-152 DANGGFGGAGIG
+152 
-164 GGSNEDGSNITIKG
+164 
-178 GTMTANGGFGGAGIG
+178 TANGGFGGAGIG

-205 TGGTII
+205 SGGNVT
-211 ANGGFGGAG
+211 ANGGGHAAG
-220 IGGGSSSSSGGGNG
+220 IGGGSSSYSGGGNG

-259 GDEANG
+259 GDAANG
-265 LNKES
+265 LNKKS
-270 DSTGGGKGSNI
+270 DSTGGGRGSNI
-281 SISGKDTIV
+281 TISGKNTIV

-319 ISNGHDSNN
+319 ISNGHDSGN

-338 GFGAGGGAGGGIS
+338 GFGAGGCAGGGAS
-351 NITIKDADVT
+351 NITITDANVT

-367 GAGIGSGNASGW
+367 GAGIGSGSASGW
-379 ISYPSSF
+379 ISYPSIF

-397 VASDITISGGRVKAS
+397 VA
-412 GGDDSAGIGGGYL
+412 
-425 GSGSDITIKDN
+425 SDITIKDN

-448 GIGGGRDGDGSDIS
+448 GIGGGRGGDGSDIS

-502 GPGATLTSGTRYGAG
+502 GPGATLPSGTCYGAG
-517 AGIGNGGAKDSVN
+517 AGIGNGGGKDDVR
-530 GEELTPDTSAIDHT
+530 GEEIAPDISGIDST
-544 AEHGYIDYF
+544 GQGYINYYDS
-553 DADGSLLKRIPHHIV
+553 DNNLL
-568 EDPAV
+568 
-573 EPTCTSVGYTAGSHC
+573 T
-588 DLCGEVFVA
+588 
-597 QTELPLKDHT
+597 
-607 PAEGRVNVR
+607 RVPS
-616 EATTQEEGY
+616 A
-625 TGDIVCAVCGTVL
+625 
-638 EYGQPIPKLPAPD
+638 PAPE
-651 ENSPIDPVV
+651 ENDSEGDDAE
-660 PAESSGTVQAPPQ
+660 PALSASMKQAVSQ
-673 LEVQNLLRQDLIH
+673 LEVRGALRQNLMQDTSI
-686 DETVVQ
+686 VQ
-692 QSYDESSQTLTIR
+692 QDYDADAHVLTIR

-732 LVTRHRTSTLDLAA
+732 LVTQHCTSTLDLAE
-746 LIALG
+746 LTALG
-751 GEDVTFSLV
+751 GEDTVFSLV
-760 HTVGIPALFVGG
+760 HTAGIPALSVGG
-772 FLHNDLL
+772 ALHNELIH
-779 R
+779 

>member
-34 IDYGDIKVDRDQ
+34 IDYGDIKVDQDK
-46 VSYTDEDGKKYDNEK
+46 VSYTDKDGTKYDNEK

-73 DKNTVSIKDADVTFK
+73 DENTVSVKDADVTFK
-88 DLEIDKSTSSS
+88 DLEIDRSASSTAAD
-99 VEGDAAVS
+99 GAAVS
-107 VSGDSSIELD
+107 VSGNSSIELD

-122 TSGTKHAGIEKADDN
+122 SSGMGHAGIEKADDN
-137 GTLTIKDDNGVSGSL
+137 GTMTIKDDNNVSGSL
-152 DANGGFGGAGIG
+152 
-164 GGSNEDGSNITIKG
+164 
-178 GTMTANGGFGGAGIG
+178 TANGGFGGAGIG
-193 GGNGADGSDITI
+193 GGNNADGSDITI

-220 IGGGSSSSSGGGNG
+220 IGGGSSSISGGGNG

-259 GDEANG
+259 GDNANG
-265 LNKES
+265 LNKKS
-270 DSTGGGKGSNI
+270 DSTGGGRGSNI
-281 SISGKDTIV
+281 TISGKNTIV

-319 ISNGHDSNN
+319 ISNGHDSDN

-367 GAGIGSGNASGW
+367 GAGIGSGRASGW
-379 ISYPSSF
+379 ISYPSIF

-448 GIGGGRDGDGSDIS
+448 GIGGGRGGDGSDIS

-502 GPGATLTSGTRYGAG
+502 GPGATLTSGTCYGAG
-517 AGIGNGGAKDSVN
+517 AGIGNGGGKDDVR
-530 GEELTPDTSAIDHT
+530 GEEIAPDISGIDST
-544 AEHGYIDYF
+544 GQGYINYYDS
-553 DADGSLLKRIPHHIV
+553 DNNLL
-568 EDPAV
+568 
-573 EPTCTSVGYTAGSHC
+573 T
-588 DLCGEVFVA
+588 
-597 QTELPLKDHT
+597 
-607 PAEGRVNVR
+607 RVPS
-616 EATTQEEGY
+616 A
-625 TGDIVCAVCGTVL
+625 
-638 EYGQPIPKLPAPD
+638 PAPE
-651 ENSPIDPVV
+651 ENDSEGDDAE
-660 PAESSGTVQAPPQ
+660 PALSASMKQAVSQ
-673 LEVQNLLRQDLIH
+673 LEVRGALRQNLMQDTSI
-686 DETVVQ
+686 VQ
-692 QSYDESSQTLTIR
+692 QEYDADAHVLTIR

-727 VTTIA
+727 VTTIT
-732 LVTRHRTSTLDLAA
+732 LVTQHCTSTLDLAE
-746 LIALG
+746 LTALG
-751 GEDVTFSLV
+751 GEDTVFSLV
-760 HTVGIPALFVGG
+760 HTAGIPALSVGG
-772 FLHNDLL
+772 ALHNELIH
-779 R
+779 

>member
-34 IDYGDIKVDRDQ
+34 IDYGDIKVDQDK
-46 VSYTDEDGKKYDNEK
+46 VSYTDKDGTKYDNEK

-73 DKNTVSIKDADVTFK
+73 DENTVSVKDADVTFK
-88 DLEIDKSTSSS
+88 DLEIDRSASSTAAD
-99 VEGDAAVS
+99 GAAVS
-107 VSGDSSIELD
+107 VSGNSSIELD

-122 TSGTKHAGIEKADDN
+122 SSGMGHAGIEKADDN
-137 GTLTIKDDNGVSGSL
+137 GTMTIKDDNNVSGSL
-152 DANGGFGGAGIG
+152 
-164 GGSNEDGSNITIKG
+164 T
-178 GTMTANGGFGGAGIG
+178 
-193 GGNGADGSDITI
+193 
-205 TGGTII
+205 

-220 IGGGSSSSSGGGNG
+220 IGGGSSSISGGGNG

-259 GDEANG
+259 GDNANG
-265 LNKES
+265 LNKKS
-270 DSTGGGKGSNI
+270 DSTGGGRGSNI
-281 SISGKDTIV
+281 TISGKNTIV

-319 ISNGHDSNN
+319 ISNGHDSDN

-367 GAGIGSGNASGW
+367 GAGIGSGNASGLT
-379 ISYPSSF
+379 IYY
-386 PNWKAEHPNEG
+386 PNWKDEHPNEG
-397 VASDITISGGRVKAS
+397 VASDITISGGRVEAS

-448 GIGGGRDGDGSDIS
+448 GIGGGRGGDGSDIS

-502 GPGATLTSGTRYGAG
+502 GPGATLTSGTCYGAG
-517 AGIGNGGAKDSVN
+517 AGIGNGGGKDDVR
-530 GEELTPDTSAIDHT
+530 GEEIAPDISGIDST
-544 AEHGYIDYF
+544 GQGYINYYDS
-553 DADGSLLKRIPHHIV
+553 DNNLL
-568 EDPAV
+568 
-573 EPTCTSVGYTAGSHC
+573 T
-588 DLCGEVFVA
+588 
-597 QTELPLKDHT
+597 
-607 PAEGRVNVR
+607 RVPS
-616 EATTQEEGY
+616 A
-625 TGDIVCAVCGTVL
+625 
-638 EYGQPIPKLPAPD
+638 PAPE
-651 ENSPIDPVV
+651 ENDSEGDDAE
-660 PAESSGTVQAPPQ
+660 PALSASMKQAVSQ
-673 LEVQNLLRQDLIH
+673 LEVRGALRQNLMQDTSI
-686 DETVVQ
+686 VQ
-692 QSYDESSQTLTIR
+692 QDYDADAHVLTIR

-732 LVTRHRTSTLDLAA
+732 LVTQHCTSTLDLAE
-746 LIALG
+746 LTALG
-751 GEDVTFSLV
+751 GEDTVFSLV
-760 HTVGIPALFVGG
+760 HTAGIPALSVGG
-772 FLHNDLL
+772 ALHNELIH
-779 R
+779 

>member
-34 IDYGDIKVDRDQ
+34 IDYGDIKVDQDK
-46 VSYTDEDGKKYDNEK
+46 VSYTDKDGTKYDNEK

-73 DKNTVSIKDADVTFK
+73 DENTISVKDADVTFK
-88 DLEIDKSTSSS
+88 DLEIDRSASSTAAD
-99 VEGDAAVS
+99 GAAVS
-107 VSGDSSIELD
+107 VSGNSSIELD

-122 TSGTKHAGIEKADDN
+122 SSGMGHAGIEKADDN
-137 GTLTIKDDNGVSGSL
+137 GTMTIKDDNNVSGSL
-152 DANGGFGGAGIG
+152 
-164 GGSNEDGSNITIKG
+164 
-178 GTMTANGGFGGAGIG
+178 TANGGFGGAGIG
-193 GGNGADGSDITI
+193 GGNNADGSDITI

-220 IGGGSSSSSGGGNG
+220 IGGGGSSISGGGNG

-259 GDEANG
+259 GDNANG
-265 LNKES
+265 LNKKS
-270 DSTGGGKGSNI
+270 DSTGGGRGSNI
-281 SISGKDTIV
+281 TISGKNTVV

-319 ISNGHDSNN
+319 ISNGHDSDN

-367 GAGIGSGNASGW
+367 GAGIGSGSASGW
-379 ISYPSSF
+379 ISYPSIF

-397 VASDITISGGRVKAS
+397 VASDITISGGRVEAS

-448 GIGGGRDGDGSDIS
+448 GIGGGRGGDGSDIS

-502 GPGATLTSGTRYGAG
+502 GPGATLTSGTCYGAG
-517 AGIGNGGAKDSVN
+517 AGIGNGGGKDDVR
-530 GEELTPDTSAIDHT
+530 GEEIAPDISGIDST
-544 AEHGYIDYF
+544 GQGYINYYDS
-553 DADGSLLKRIPHHIV
+553 DNNLL
-568 EDPAV
+568 
-573 EPTCTSVGYTAGSHC
+573 T
-588 DLCGEVFVA
+588 
-597 QTELPLKDHT
+597 
-607 PAEGRVNVR
+607 RVPS
-616 EATTQEEGY
+616 A
-625 TGDIVCAVCGTVL
+625 
-638 EYGQPIPKLPAPD
+638 PAPE
-651 ENSPIDPVV
+651 ENDSEGDDAE
-660 PAESSGTVQAPPQ
+660 PALSASMKQAVSQ
-673 LEVQNLLRQDLIH
+673 LEVRGALRQNLMQDTSI
-686 DETVVQ
+686 VQ
-692 QSYDESSQTLTIR
+692 QDYDADAHVLTIR

-732 LVTRHRTSTLDLAA
+732 LVTQHCTSTLDLAE
-746 LIALG
+746 LTALG
-751 GEDVTFSLV
+751 GEDTVFSLV
-760 HTVGIPALFVGG
+760 HTASIPALSVGG
-772 FLHNDLL
+772 ALHNELIH
-779 R
+779 